1 MKHKDGLDIAALLLL
16 LLVAIAAMV
25 VPVALTQPALLAVP
39 AVLVLVA
46 LCVVLY
52 QRRRLRAFLARQLCS
67 TDFENSRIQYSL
79 ANLPIPTVL
88 VNDGRILWYN
98 QYFRQDV
105 LNDYDAV
112 TRPVNRVLPEL
123 DLAVCSR
130 PHGQD
135 LKVGERFTAYAG
147 SAKGSRGASLVYLI
161 NDTLYKETLDEYNES
176 RPACLIIV
184 IDSYDEL
191 FDDMK
196 DSEQAKELEAINSL
210 LEKYIGR
217 STGFLRKVTNSRYI
231 AVVEER
237 DVRWMLAERFDI
249 LDKVRAL
256 HPGGLTTLSIGVGH
270 GGKTLQECHQM
281 ARESIDIALGRG
293 GDQAA
298 VKTVDGFEFYGGI
311 SHGVEKRSHVRSRII
326 ANALCDLIKRSDSV
340 IIMGHRMSDLDAVGS
355 AIGVLRICKMC
366 DVPAVIAINSEAT
379 LAGPLLKTFLDAGEG
394 HDFIAPDQTLDVI
407 TPNTLLIVVDTY
419 QKRLLESQQIYEKCK
434 RVVVIDHHRMA
445 VGHIDNPTLIYHEP
459 YASSASELVCEL
471 LQFMPKENNI
481 TPLEAQA
488 LLAGIM
494 LDTRSFALHVGVR
507 TFEAAAWL
515 RSRGAQTADTKLLF
529 NTSKEEYEARAHI
542 VEAAYIYKGCA
553 IALSDELEAG
563 MNVVLPM
570 AANDLLTINGVDA
583 SFVAVAKNDG
593 VNISARSMGA
603 LNVQV
608 ILEPLGG
615 GGHLM
620 MAGAQLQN
628 CTLQDAEHRIREQ
641 IDLYRAAQKENT
653 GRETLMKIIL
663 KQDVK
668 TIGKKDEIHEVSDGY
683 ARNFLFPRN
692 LAAPADAAALNQAR
706 TKSEAKAHHEA
717 EARGAAEEL
726 AAKIKGQVVT
736 AKVKGGASG
745 KLYGKVTGKEV
756 AELLTALT
764 GTEIDKKK
772 VELPSAI
779 KEFGSYD
786 ASVRLY
792 AGVVAPFKL
801 KVEEL

>member
-1 MKHKDGLDIAALLLL
+1 MKQKQGLDLAAVILLLL
-16 LLVAIAAMV
+16 IACAALA
-25 VPVALTQPALLAVP
+25 VPVALLSPKWLIAP
-39 AVLVLVA
+39 AVLVVA
-46 LCVVLY
+46 ALGVLWY
-52 QRRRLRAFLARQLCS
+52 QRRRLRTFVAKNLCS

-79 ANLPIPTVL
+79 TGLPIPTML
-88 VNDGRILWYN
+88 IADGRVLWYN
-98 QYFRQDV
+98 TIFREKV
-105 LNDYDAV
+105 LNGTDAV
-112 TRPVNRVLPEL
+112 TRPIDRLFPEL

-135 LKVGERFTAYAG
+135 LTVGNKRFTAYAG
-147 SAKGSRGASLVYLI
+147 AAKGSRGANIVYLVD
-161 NDTLYKETLDEYNES
+161 DTVYKQTLEEYTAS

-210 LEKYIGR
+210 LEAYIAK
-217 STGFLRKVTNSRYI
+217 STGFLRKISNSRYI

-237 DVRWMLAERFDI
+237 DIHWLLQERFEI
-249 LDKVRAL
+249 LDQVRAL
-256 HPGGLTTLSIGVGH
+256 HPGGFTTLSIGVGH

-326 ANALCDLIKRSDSV
+326 ANALCDLIKKSDSV
-340 IIMGHRMSDLDAVGS
+340 IIMGHRMSDLDAIGS
-355 AIGVLRICKMC
+355 AIGVLRICKIC
-366 DVPAVIAINSEAT
+366 GVPAVIAVNSDAT
-379 LAGPLLKTFLDAGEG
+379 LAGPLLKTFIDAGEG
-394 HDFIAPDQTLDVI
+394 HNFIPPDQTLDVI
-407 TPNTLLIVVDTY
+407 TPRTLLIVVDTY
-419 QKRLLESQQIYEKCK
+419 QKRLLESQKIYEKCK
-434 RVVVIDHHRMA
+434 RVIVIDHHRMA
-445 VGHIDNPTLIYHEP
+445 VGHIDNPLLLYHEP

-471 LQFMPKENNI
+471 LQFLPKEDNI
-481 TPLEAQA
+481 TALEAQA
-488 LLAGIM
+488 LLAGII

-542 VEAAYIYKGCA
+542 VESAYIYKGCA
-553 IALSDELEAG
+553 IALSEELDAG

-583 SFVAVAKNDG
+583 SFVAVAKNGG

-620 MAGAQLQN
+620 MAGAQLHD
-628 CTLQDAEHRIREQ
+628 CTLQDAETRIREQ
-641 IDLYRAAQKENT
+641 IDIYRAAQ
-653 GRETLMKIIL
+653 
-663 KQDVK
+663 
-668 TIGKKDEIHEVSDGY
+668 
-683 ARNFLFPRN
+683 
-692 LAAPADAAALNQAR
+692 AAQQDAAR
-706 TKSEAKAHHEA
+706 
-717 EARGAAEEL
+717 
-726 AAKIKGQVVT
+726 
-736 AKVKGGASG
+736 
-745 KLYGKVTGKEV
+745 
-756 AELLTALT
+756 
-764 GTEIDKKK
+764 
-772 VELPSAI
+772 
-779 KEFGSYD
+779 
-786 ASVRLY
+786 
-792 AGVVAPFKL
+792 
-801 KVEEL
+801 

>member
-1 MKHKDGLDIAALLLL
+1 MKQKQGLDLAAVILLLL
-16 LLVAIAAMV
+16 IACAV
-25 VPVALTQPALLAVP
+25 LAVPVALLSPKWLIAP
-39 AVLVLVA
+39 AVLVVLA
-46 LCVVLY
+46 LGIVWY
-52 QRRRLRAFLARQLCS
+52 QRRRLRAFVAKNLCS

-79 ANLPIPTVL
+79 AGLPIPTMLIADDRV
-88 VNDGRILWYN
+88 VWYN
-98 QYFRQDV
+98 TIFREEV
-105 LNDYDAV
+105 LNGTDAV
-112 TRPVNRVLPEL
+112 TRPVDRLFPEL

-135 LKVGERFTAYAG
+135 LTVGDKRFTAYAG
-147 SAKGSRGASLVYLI
+147 SAKGSRGTSLVYLVD
-161 NDTLYKETLDEYNES
+161 DTVYKQTLEEYTAS

-210 LEKYIGR
+210 LEAYIGR
-217 STGFLRKVTNSRYI
+217 STGFLRKISNSRYI

-237 DVRWMLAERFDI
+237 DIHWMLQERFEI
-249 LDKVRAL
+249 LDQVRAL
-256 HPGGLTTLSIGVGH
+256 HPGGFTTLSIGVGH
-270 GGKTLQECHQM
+270 GGKSLQECHQM

-326 ANALCDLIKRSDSV
+326 ANALRDLIRKSDSV

-355 AIGVLRICKMC
+355 AIGVLRICKIC
-366 DVPAVIAINSEAT
+366 GVPAVIAVNSDAT
-379 LAGPLLKTFLDAGEG
+379 LAGPLLKTFIDAGEG
-394 HDFIAPDQTLDVI
+394 HNFIMPDQTLDVI
-407 TPNTLLIVVDTY
+407 TPLTLLIVVDTY
-419 QKRLLESQQIYEKCK
+419 QKRLLESQKIYEKCK
-434 RVVVIDHHRMA
+434 RVIVIDHHRMA
-445 VGHIDNPTLIYHEP
+445 VGHIDNPLLLYHEP

-471 LQFMPKENNI
+471 LQFLPKEDNI
-481 TPLEAQA
+481 TALEAQA

-542 VEAAYIYKGCA
+542 VESAYIYKGCA
-553 IALSDELEAG
+553 IALSGELDAG

-583 SFVAVAKNDG
+583 SFVAVAKNGD

-620 MAGAQLQN
+620 MAGAQLHD
-628 CTLQDAEHRIREQ
+628 CTLQDAETRIREQ
-641 IDLYRAAQKENT
+641 IDIYRAAQ
-653 GRETLMKIIL
+653 
-663 KQDVK
+663 
-668 TIGKKDEIHEVSDGY
+668 
-683 ARNFLFPRN
+683 
-692 LAAPADAAALNQAR
+692 AAQQ
-706 TKSEAKAHHEA
+706 
-717 EARGAAEEL
+717 GAA
-726 AAKIKGQVVT
+726 
-736 AKVKGGASG
+736 
-745 KLYGKVTGKEV
+745 
-756 AELLTALT
+756 
-764 GTEIDKKK
+764 
-772 VELPSAI
+772 
-779 KEFGSYD
+779 
-786 ASVRLY
+786 R
-792 AGVVAPFKL
+792 
-801 KVEEL
+801 

>member
-1 MKHKDGLDIAALLLL
+1 MKQKQGLDLAAVILLLL
-16 LLVAIAAMV
+16 IACAALA
-25 VPVALTQPALLAVP
+25 VPVALLSPKWLIAP
-39 AVLVLVA
+39 AVLVVA
-46 LCVVLY
+46 ALGVLWY
-52 QRRRLRAFLARQLCS
+52 QRRRLRTFVAKNLCS

-79 ANLPIPTVL
+79 TGLPIPTML
-88 VNDGRILWYN
+88 IADGRVLWYN
-98 QYFRQDV
+98 TIFREEV
-105 LNDYDAV
+105 LNGTDAV
-112 TRPVNRVLPEL
+112 TRPIDRLFPEL

-135 LKVGERFTAYAG
+135 LTIGNKRFTAYAG
-147 SAKGSRGASLVYLI
+147 AAKGSRGANIVYLVD
-161 NDTLYKETLDEYNES
+161 DTVYKQTLEEYTAS

-210 LEKYIGR
+210 LEAYIAK
-217 STGFLRKVTNSRYI
+217 STGFLRKISNSRYI

-237 DVRWMLAERFDI
+237 DIHWMLQERFEI
-249 LDKVRAL
+249 LDQVRAL
-256 HPGGLTTLSIGVGH
+256 HPGGFTTLSIGVGH

-326 ANALCDLIKRSDSV
+326 ANALCDLIKKSDSV
-340 IIMGHRMSDLDAVGS
+340 IIMGHRMSDLDAIGS
-355 AIGVLRICKMC
+355 AIGALRICKIC
-366 DVPAVIAINSEAT
+366 GVPAVIAVNSDAT
-379 LAGPLLKTFLDAGEG
+379 LAGPLLKTFIDAGEG
-394 HDFIAPDQTLDVI
+394 HNFIPPDQTLDVI
-407 TPNTLLIVVDTY
+407 TPRTLLIVVDTY
-419 QKRLLESQQIYEKCK
+419 QKRLLESQKIYEKCK
-434 RVVVIDHHRMA
+434 RIVVIDHHRMA
-445 VGHIDNPTLIYHEP
+445 VGHIDNPLLLYHEP

-471 LQFMPKENNI
+471 LQFLPKEDNI
-481 TPLEAQA
+481 TALEAQA

-542 VEAAYIYKGCA
+542 VESAYIYKGCA
-553 IALSDELEAG
+553 IALSEELDAG

-583 SFVAVAKNDG
+583 SFVAVAKNGG

-620 MAGAQLQN
+620 MAGAQLHD
-628 CTLQDAEHRIREQ
+628 CTLQDAETRIREQ
-641 IDLYRAAQKENT
+641 IDIYRAAQ
-653 GRETLMKIIL
+653 
-663 KQDVK
+663 
-668 TIGKKDEIHEVSDGY
+668 
-683 ARNFLFPRN
+683 
-692 LAAPADAAALNQAR
+692 AAQQDAAR
-706 TKSEAKAHHEA
+706 
-717 EARGAAEEL
+717 
-726 AAKIKGQVVT
+726 
-736 AKVKGGASG
+736 
-745 KLYGKVTGKEV
+745 
-756 AELLTALT
+756 
-764 GTEIDKKK
+764 
-772 VELPSAI
+772 
-779 KEFGSYD
+779 
-786 ASVRLY
+786 
-792 AGVVAPFKL
+792 
-801 KVEEL
+801 

>member
-1 MKHKDGLDIAALLLL
+1 MKQKQGLDLAAVILLLL
-16 LLVAIAAMV
+16 IACAALA
-25 VPVALTQPALLAVP
+25 VPVALLSPKWLIAP
-39 AVLVLVA
+39 AVLVVA
-46 LCVVLY
+46 ALGVLWY
-52 QRRRLRAFLARQLCS
+52 QRRCLRTFVAKNLCS

-79 ANLPIPTVL
+79 TGLPIPTML
-88 VNDGRILWYN
+88 IADGRVLWYN
-98 QYFRQDV
+98 TIFREEV
-105 LNDYDAV
+105 LNGTDAV
-112 TRPVNRVLPEL
+112 TRPIDRLFPEL

-135 LKVGERFTAYAG
+135 LTVGNKRFTAYAG
-147 SAKGSRGASLVYLI
+147 AAKGSRGANIVYLVD
-161 NDTLYKETLDEYNES
+161 DTVYKQTLEEYTAS

-210 LEKYIGR
+210 LEAYIAK
-217 STGFLRKVTNSRYI
+217 STGFLRKISNSRYI

-237 DVRWMLAERFDI
+237 DIHWMLQERFEI
-249 LDKVRAL
+249 LDQVRAL
-256 HPGGLTTLSIGVGH
+256 HPGGFTTLSIGVGH

-326 ANALCDLIKRSDSV
+326 ANALCDLIKKSDSV
-340 IIMGHRMSDLDAVGS
+340 IIMGHRMSDLDAIGS
-355 AIGVLRICKMC
+355 AIGVLRICKIC
-366 DVPAVIAINSEAT
+366 GVPAVIAVNSDAT
-379 LAGPLLKTFLDAGEG
+379 LAGPLLKTFIDAGEG
-394 HDFIAPDQTLDVI
+394 HNFIPPDQTLDVI
-407 TPNTLLIVVDTY
+407 TPRTLLIVVDTY
-419 QKRLLESQQIYEKCK
+419 QKRLLESQKIYEKCK

-445 VGHIDNPTLIYHEP
+445 VGHIDNPLLLYHEP

-471 LQFMPKENNI
+471 LQFLPKEDNI
-481 TPLEAQA
+481 TALEAQA

-542 VEAAYIYKGCA
+542 VESAYIYKGCA
-553 IALSDELEAG
+553 IALSEELDAG

-583 SFVAVAKNDG
+583 SFVAVAKNGG

-620 MAGAQLQN
+620 MAGAQLHD
-628 CTLQDAEHRIREQ
+628 CTLQDAETRIREQ
-641 IDLYRAAQKENT
+641 IDIYRAAQ
-653 GRETLMKIIL
+653 
-663 KQDVK
+663 
-668 TIGKKDEIHEVSDGY
+668 
-683 ARNFLFPRN
+683 
-692 LAAPADAAALNQAR
+692 AAQQDAAR
-706 TKSEAKAHHEA
+706 
-717 EARGAAEEL
+717 
-726 AAKIKGQVVT
+726 
-736 AKVKGGASG
+736 
-745 KLYGKVTGKEV
+745 
-756 AELLTALT
+756 
-764 GTEIDKKK
+764 
-772 VELPSAI
+772 
-779 KEFGSYD
+779 
-786 ASVRLY
+786 
-792 AGVVAPFKL
+792 
-801 KVEEL
+801 

>member
-1 MKHKDGLDIAALLLL
+1 MKQKQGLDLAAVILLLL
-16 LLVAIAAMV
+16 IACAALA
-25 VPVALTQPALLAVP
+25 VPVALLSPKWLIAP
-39 AVLVLVA
+39 AVLVVA
-46 LCVVLY
+46 ALGVLWY
-52 QRRRLRAFLARQLCS
+52 QRRCLRTFVAKNLCS

-79 ANLPIPTVL
+79 TGLPIPTML
-88 VNDGRILWYN
+88 IADGRVLWYN
-98 QYFRQDV
+98 TIFREEV
-105 LNDYDAV
+105 LNGTDAV
-112 TRPVNRVLPEL
+112 TRPIDRLFPEL

-135 LKVGERFTAYAG
+135 LTVGNKRFTAYAG
-147 SAKGSRGASLVYLI
+147 AAKGSRGANIVYLVD
-161 NDTLYKETLDEYNES
+161 DTVYKQTLEEYTAS

-210 LEKYIGR
+210 LEAYIGK
-217 STGFLRKVTNSRYI
+217 STGFLRKISNSRYI

-237 DVRWMLAERFDI
+237 DIHWMLQERFEI
-249 LDKVRAL
+249 LDQVRAL
-256 HPGGLTTLSIGVGH
+256 HPGGFTTLSIGVGH

-326 ANALCDLIKRSDSV
+326 ANALCDLIKKSDSV
-340 IIMGHRMSDLDAVGS
+340 IIMGHRMSDLDAIGS
-355 AIGVLRICKMC
+355 AIGVLRICKIC
-366 DVPAVIAINSEAT
+366 GVPAVIAVNSDAT
-379 LAGPLLKTFLDAGEG
+379 LAGPLLKTFIDAGEG
-394 HDFIAPDQTLDVI
+394 HNFILPDQTLDVI
-407 TPNTLLIVVDTY
+407 TPRTLLIVVDTY
-419 QKRLLESQQIYEKCK
+419 QKRLLESQKIYEKCK

-445 VGHIDNPTLIYHEP
+445 VGHIDNPLLLYHEP

-471 LQFMPKENNI
+471 LQFLPKEDNI
-481 TPLEAQA
+481 TALEAQA

-542 VEAAYIYKGCA
+542 VESAYIYKGCA
-553 IALSDELEAG
+553 IALSEELDAG

-583 SFVAVAKNDG
+583 SFVAVAKNGG

-620 MAGAQLQN
+620 MAGAQLHD
-628 CTLQDAEHRIREQ
+628 CTLQDAETRIREQ
-641 IDLYRAAQKENT
+641 IDIYRAAQ
-653 GRETLMKIIL
+653 
-663 KQDVK
+663 
-668 TIGKKDEIHEVSDGY
+668 
-683 ARNFLFPRN
+683 
-692 LAAPADAAALNQAR
+692 AAQQDAAR
-706 TKSEAKAHHEA
+706 
-717 EARGAAEEL
+717 
-726 AAKIKGQVVT
+726 
-736 AKVKGGASG
+736 
-745 KLYGKVTGKEV
+745 
-756 AELLTALT
+756 
-764 GTEIDKKK
+764 
-772 VELPSAI
+772 
-779 KEFGSYD
+779 
-786 ASVRLY
+786 
-792 AGVVAPFKL
+792 
-801 KVEEL
+801 

>member
-1 MKHKDGLDIAALLLL
+1 MKQKQGLDLAAVILLLL
-16 LLVAIAAMV
+16 IACAALA
-25 VPVALTQPALLAVP
+25 VPVALLSPKWLIAP
-39 AVLVLVA
+39 AVLVVA
-46 LCVVLY
+46 ALGVLWY
-52 QRRRLRAFLARQLCS
+52 QRRRLRTFVAKNLCS

-79 ANLPIPTVL
+79 TGLPIPTML
-88 VNDGRILWYN
+88 IADGRVLWYN
-98 QYFRQDV
+98 TIFREEV
-105 LNDYDAV
+105 LNGTDAV
-112 TRPVNRVLPEL
+112 TRPIDRLFPEL

-135 LKVGERFTAYAG
+135 LTVGNKRFTAYAG
-147 SAKGSRGASLVYLI
+147 AAKGSRGANIVYLVD
-161 NDTLYKETLDEYNES
+161 DTVYKQTLEEYTAS

-210 LEKYIGR
+210 LEAYIGK
-217 STGFLRKVTNSRYI
+217 STGFLRKISNSRYI

-237 DVRWMLAERFDI
+237 DIHWMLQERFEI
-249 LDKVRAL
+249 LDQVRAL
-256 HPGGLTTLSIGVGH
+256 HPGGFTTLSIGVGH

-326 ANALCDLIKRSDSV
+326 ANALCDLIKKSDSV
-340 IIMGHRMSDLDAVGS
+340 IIMGHRMSDLDAIGS
-355 AIGVLRICKMC
+355 AIGVLRICKIC
-366 DVPAVIAINSEAT
+366 GVPAVIAVNSDAT
-379 LAGPLLKTFLDAGEG
+379 LAGPLLKTFIDAGEG
-394 HDFIAPDQTLDVI
+394 HNFIPPDQTLDVI
-407 TPNTLLIVVDTY
+407 TPRTLLIVVDTY
-419 QKRLLESQQIYEKCK
+419 QKRLLESQKIYEKCK

-445 VGHIDNPTLIYHEP
+445 VGHIDNPLLLYHEP

-471 LQFMPKENNI
+471 LQFLPKEDNI
-481 TPLEAQA
+481 TALEAQA

-542 VEAAYIYKGCA
+542 VESAYIYKGCA
-553 IALSDELEAG
+553 IALSEELDAG

-583 SFVAVAKNDG
+583 SFVAVAKNGG

-620 MAGAQLQN
+620 MAGAQLHD
-628 CTLQDAEHRIREQ
+628 CALQDAETRIREQ
-641 IDLYRAAQKENT
+641 IDIYRAAQ
-653 GRETLMKIIL
+653 
-663 KQDVK
+663 
-668 TIGKKDEIHEVSDGY
+668 
-683 ARNFLFPRN
+683 
-692 LAAPADAAALNQAR
+692 AAQQDAAR
-706 TKSEAKAHHEA
+706 
-717 EARGAAEEL
+717 
-726 AAKIKGQVVT
+726 
-736 AKVKGGASG
+736 
-745 KLYGKVTGKEV
+745 
-756 AELLTALT
+756 
-764 GTEIDKKK
+764 
-772 VELPSAI
+772 
-779 KEFGSYD
+779 
-786 ASVRLY
+786 
-792 AGVVAPFKL
+792 
-801 KVEEL
+801 

>member
-1 MKHKDGLDIAALLLL
+1 MKQKQGLDLAAVILLLL
-16 LLVAIAAMV
+16 IACATLA
-25 VPVALTQPALLAVP
+25 VPVALLSPKWLIAP
-39 AVLVLVA
+39 AVLVVA
-46 LCVVLY
+46 ALGVLWY
-52 QRRRLRAFLARQLCS
+52 QRRRLRTFVAKNLCS

-79 ANLPIPTVL
+79 TGLPIPTML
-88 VNDGRILWYN
+88 IADGRVLWYN
-98 QYFRQDV
+98 TIFREEV
-105 LNDYDAV
+105 LNGTDAV
-112 TRPVNRVLPEL
+112 TRPIDRLFPEL

-135 LKVGERFTAYAG
+135 LTVGNKRFTAYAG
-147 SAKGSRGASLVYLI
+147 AAKGSRGANIVYLVD
-161 NDTLYKETLDEYNES
+161 DTVYKQTLEEYTAS

-210 LEKYIGR
+210 LEAYIAK
-217 STGFLRKVTNSRYI
+217 STGFLRKISNSRYI

-237 DVRWMLAERFDI
+237 DIHWMLQERFEI
-249 LDKVRAL
+249 LDQVRAL
-256 HPGGLTTLSIGVGH
+256 HPGGFTTLSIGVGH

-326 ANALCDLIKRSDSV
+326 ANALCDLIKKSDSV
-340 IIMGHRMSDLDAVGS
+340 IIMGHRMSDLDAIGS
-355 AIGVLRICKMC
+355 AIGVLRICKIC
-366 DVPAVIAINSEAT
+366 GVPAVIAVNSDAT
-379 LAGPLLKTFLDAGEG
+379 LAGPLLKTFIDAGEG
-394 HDFIAPDQTLDVI
+394 HNFIPPDQTLDVI
-407 TPNTLLIVVDTY
+407 TPRTLLIVVDTY

-434 RVVVIDHHRMA
+434 HVVVIDHHRMA
-445 VGHIDNPTLIYHEP
+445 VGHIDNPTLICHEP

-628 CTLQDAEHRIREQ
+628 CTLQDAERRIREQ

-653 GRETLMKIIL
+653 
-663 KQDVK
+663 
-668 TIGKKDEIHEVSDGY
+668 
-683 ARNFLFPRN
+683 AR
-692 LAAPADAAALNQAR
+692 
-706 TKSEAKAHHEA
+706 
-717 EARGAAEEL
+717 
-726 AAKIKGQVVT
+726 
-736 AKVKGGASG
+736 
-745 KLYGKVTGKEV
+745 
-756 AELLTALT
+756 
-764 GTEIDKKK
+764 
-772 VELPSAI
+772 
-779 KEFGSYD
+779 
-786 ASVRLY
+786 
-792 AGVVAPFKL
+792 
-801 KVEEL
+801 

>member
-1 MKHKDGLDIAALLLL
+1 MKQKQGLDLAAVILLLL
-16 LLVAIAAMV
+16 IACAALA
-25 VPVALTQPALLAVP
+25 VPVALLSPKWLIAP
-39 AVLVLVA
+39 AVLVVA
-46 LCVVLY
+46 ALGVLWY
-52 QRRRLRAFLARQLCS
+52 QRRRLRTFVAKNLCS

-79 ANLPIPTVL
+79 TGLPIPTML
-88 VNDGRILWYN
+88 IADGRVLWYN
-98 QYFRQDV
+98 TIFREEV
-105 LNDYDAV
+105 LNGTDAV
-112 TRPVNRVLPEL
+112 TRPIDRLFPEL

-135 LKVGERFTAYAG
+135 LTVGNKRFTAYAG
-147 SAKGSRGASLVYLI
+147 AAKGSRGANIVYLVD
-161 NDTLYKETLDEYNES
+161 DTVYKQTLEEYTAS

-210 LEKYIGR
+210 LEAYIAK
-217 STGFLRKVTNSRYI
+217 STGFLRKISNSRYI

-237 DVRWMLAERFDI
+237 DIHWMLQERFEI
-249 LDKVRAL
+249 LDQVRAL
-256 HPGGLTTLSIGVGH
+256 HPGGFTTLSIGVGH

-326 ANALCDLIKRSDSV
+326 ANALCDLIKKSDSV
-340 IIMGHRMSDLDAVGS
+340 IIMGHRMSDLDAIGS
-355 AIGVLRICKMC
+355 AIGVLRICKIC
-366 DVPAVIAINSEAT
+366 GVPAVIAVNSDAT
-379 LAGPLLKTFLDAGEG
+379 LAGPLLKTFIDAGEG
-394 HDFIAPDQTLDVI
+394 HNFIPPDQTLDVI
-407 TPNTLLIVVDTY
+407 TPRTLLIVVDTY
-419 QKRLLESQQIYEKCK
+419 QKRLLGSQKIYEKCK

-445 VGHIDNPTLIYHEP
+445 VGHIDNPLLLYHEP

-471 LQFMPKENNI
+471 LQFLPKEDNI
-481 TPLEAQA
+481 TALEAQA

-542 VEAAYIYKGCA
+542 VESAYIYKGCA
-553 IALSDELEAG
+553 IALSEELDAG

-583 SFVAVAKNDG
+583 SFVAVAKNGG

-620 MAGAQLQN
+620 MAGAQLHD
-628 CTLQDAEHRIREQ
+628 CTLQDAETRIREQ
-641 IDLYRAAQKENT
+641 IDIYRAAQ
-653 GRETLMKIIL
+653 
-663 KQDVK
+663 
-668 TIGKKDEIHEVSDGY
+668 
-683 ARNFLFPRN
+683 
-692 LAAPADAAALNQAR
+692 AAQQDAAR
-706 TKSEAKAHHEA
+706 
-717 EARGAAEEL
+717 
-726 AAKIKGQVVT
+726 
-736 AKVKGGASG
+736 
-745 KLYGKVTGKEV
+745 
-756 AELLTALT
+756 
-764 GTEIDKKK
+764 
-772 VELPSAI
+772 
-779 KEFGSYD
+779 
-786 ASVRLY
+786 
-792 AGVVAPFKL
+792 
-801 KVEEL
+801 

>member
-1 MKHKDGLDIAALLLL
+1 MKQKQGLDLAAVILLLL
-16 LLVAIAAMV
+16 IACAALA
-25 VPVALTQPALLAVP
+25 VPVALLSPKWLIAP
-39 AVLVLVA
+39 AVLVVA
-46 LCVVLY
+46 ALGVLWY
-52 QRRRLRAFLARQLCS
+52 QRRRLRTFVAKNLCS

-79 ANLPIPTVL
+79 TGLPIPTML
-88 VNDGRILWYN
+88 IADGRVLWYN
-98 QYFRQDV
+98 TIFREKV
-105 LNDYDAV
+105 LNGTDAV
-112 TRPVNRVLPEL
+112 TRPIDRLFPEL

-135 LKVGERFTAYAG
+135 LTVGNKRFTAYAG
-147 SAKGSRGASLVYLI
+147 AAKGSRGANIVYLVD
-161 NDTLYKETLDEYNES
+161 DTVYKQTLEEYTAS

-210 LEKYIGR
+210 LEAYIAK
-217 STGFLRKVTNSRYI
+217 STGFLRKISNSRYI

-237 DVRWMLAERFDI
+237 DIHWMLQERFEI
-249 LDKVRAL
+249 LDQVRAL
-256 HPGGLTTLSIGVGH
+256 HPGGFTTLSIGVGH

-326 ANALCDLIKRSDSV
+326 ANALCDLIKKSDSV
-340 IIMGHRMSDLDAVGS
+340 IIMGHRMSDLDAIGS
-355 AIGVLRICKMC
+355 AIGALRICKIC
-366 DVPAVIAINSEAT
+366 GVPAVIAVNSDAT
-379 LAGPLLKTFLDAGEG
+379 LAGPLLKTFIDAGEG
-394 HDFIAPDQTLDVI
+394 HNFIPPDQTLDVI
-407 TPNTLLIVVDTY
+407 TPRTLLIVVDTY
-419 QKRLLESQQIYEKCK
+419 QKRLLESQKIYEKCK

-445 VGHIDNPTLIYHEP
+445 VGHIDNPLLLYHEP

-471 LQFMPKENNI
+471 LQFLPKEDNI
-481 TPLEAQA
+481 TALEAQA

-542 VEAAYIYKGCA
+542 VESAYIYKGCA
-553 IALSDELEAG
+553 IALSEELDAG

-583 SFVAVAKNDG
+583 SFVAVAKNGG

-620 MAGAQLQN
+620 MAGAQLHD
-628 CTLQDAEHRIREQ
+628 CTLQDAETRIREQ
-641 IDLYRAAQKENT
+641 IDIYRAAQ
-653 GRETLMKIIL
+653 
-663 KQDVK
+663 
-668 TIGKKDEIHEVSDGY
+668 
-683 ARNFLFPRN
+683 
-692 LAAPADAAALNQAR
+692 AAQQDAAR
-706 TKSEAKAHHEA
+706 
-717 EARGAAEEL
+717 
-726 AAKIKGQVVT
+726 
-736 AKVKGGASG
+736 
-745 KLYGKVTGKEV
+745 
-756 AELLTALT
+756 
-764 GTEIDKKK
+764 
-772 VELPSAI
+772 
-779 KEFGSYD
+779 
-786 ASVRLY
+786 
-792 AGVVAPFKL
+792 
-801 KVEEL
+801 

>member
-1 MKHKDGLDIAALLLL
+1 MKQKQGLDLAAVILLLL
-16 LLVAIAAMV
+16 IACAALA
-25 VPVALTQPALLAVP
+25 VPVALLSPKWLIAP
-39 AVLVLVA
+39 AVLVVA
-46 LCVVLY
+46 ALGVLWY
-52 QRRRLRAFLARQLCS
+52 QRRRLRTFVAKNLCS

-79 ANLPIPTVL
+79 TGLPIPTML
-88 VNDGRILWYN
+88 IADGRVLWYN
-98 QYFRQDV
+98 TIFREEV
-105 LNDYDAV
+105 LNGTDAV
-112 TRPVNRVLPEL
+112 TRPIDRLFPEL

-135 LKVGERFTAYAG
+135 LSVGNKRFTAYAG
-147 SAKGSRGASLVYLI
+147 AAKGSRGTNIVYLVD
-161 NDTLYKETLDEYNES
+161 DTVYKQTLEEYTAS

-210 LEKYIGR
+210 LEAYIAK
-217 STGFLRKVTNSRYI
+217 STGFLRKISNSRYI

-237 DVRWMLAERFDI
+237 DIHWMLQERFEI
-249 LDKVRAL
+249 LDQVRAL
-256 HPGGLTTLSIGVGH
+256 HPGGFTTLSIGVGH

-326 ANALCDLIKRSDSV
+326 ANALCDLIKKSDSV
-340 IIMGHRMSDLDAVGS
+340 IIMGHRMSDLDAIGS
-355 AIGVLRICKMC
+355 AIGVLRICKIC
-366 DVPAVIAINSEAT
+366 GVPAAIAVNSDAT
-379 LAGPLLKTFLDAGEG
+379 LAGPLLKTFIDAGEG
-394 HDFIAPDQTLDVI
+394 HNFILPDQTLDVI
-407 TPNTLLIVVDTY
+407 TPRTLLIVVDTY
-419 QKRLLESQQIYEKCK
+419 QKRLLESQKIYEKCK

-445 VGHIDNPTLIYHEP
+445 VGHIDNPLLLYHEP

-471 LQFMPKENNI
+471 LQFLPKEDNI
-481 TPLEAQA
+481 TALEAQA

-515 RSRGAQTADTKLLF
+515 RCRGAQTADTKLLF

-542 VEAAYIYKGCA
+542 VESAYIYKGCA
-553 IALSDELEAG
+553 IALSEELDAG

-583 SFVAVAKNDG
+583 SFVAVAKNGG

-620 MAGAQLQN
+620 MAGAQLHD
-628 CTLQDAEHRIREQ
+628 CTLQDAETRIREQ
-641 IDLYRAAQKENT
+641 IDIYRAAQ
-653 GRETLMKIIL
+653 
-663 KQDVK
+663 
-668 TIGKKDEIHEVSDGY
+668 
-683 ARNFLFPRN
+683 
-692 LAAPADAAALNQAR
+692 AAQQDAAR
-706 TKSEAKAHHEA
+706 
-717 EARGAAEEL
+717 
-726 AAKIKGQVVT
+726 
-736 AKVKGGASG
+736 
-745 KLYGKVTGKEV
+745 
-756 AELLTALT
+756 
-764 GTEIDKKK
+764 
-772 VELPSAI
+772 
-779 KEFGSYD
+779 
-786 ASVRLY
+786 
-792 AGVVAPFKL
+792 
-801 KVEEL
+801 

>member
-1 MKHKDGLDIAALLLL
+1 MKQKQGLDLAAVILLLL
-16 LLVAIAAMV
+16 IACAALA
-25 VPVALTQPALLAVP
+25 VPVALLSPKWLIAP
-39 AVLVLVA
+39 AVLVVA
-46 LCVVLY
+46 ALGVLWY
-52 QRRRLRAFLARQLCS
+52 QRRRLRTFVAKNLCS

-79 ANLPIPTVL
+79 TGLPIPTML
-88 VNDGRILWYN
+88 IADGRVLWYN
-98 QYFRQDV
+98 TIFREEV
-105 LNDYDAV
+105 LNGTDAV
-112 TRPVNRVLPEL
+112 TRPIDRLFPEL

-135 LKVGERFTAYAG
+135 LTVGDKRFTAYAG
-147 SAKGSRGASLVYLI
+147 AAKGSRGANIVYLVD
-161 NDTLYKETLDEYNES
+161 DTVYKQTLEEYTAS

-210 LEKYIGR
+210 LEAYIAK
-217 STGFLRKVTNSRYI
+217 STGFLRKISNSRYI

-237 DVRWMLAERFDI
+237 DIHWMLQERFEI
-249 LDKVRAL
+249 LDQVRAL
-256 HPGGLTTLSIGVGH
+256 HPGGFTTLSIGVGH

-326 ANALCDLIKRSDSV
+326 ANALCDLIKKSDSV
-340 IIMGHRMSDLDAVGS
+340 IIMGHRMSDLDAIGS
-355 AIGVLRICKMC
+355 AIGVLRICKIC
-366 DVPAVIAINSEAT
+366 GVPAVIAVNSDAT
-379 LAGPLLKTFLDAGEG
+379 LAGSLLKTFIDAGEG
-394 HDFIAPDQTLDVI
+394 HNFIMPDQTLDVI
-407 TPNTLLIVVDTY
+407 TPRTLLIVVDTY
-419 QKRLLESQQIYEKCK
+419 QKRLLESQKIYEKCK
-434 RVVVIDHHRMA
+434 RVIVIDHHRMA
-445 VGHIDNPTLIYHEP
+445 VGHIDNPLLLYHEP

-471 LQFMPKENNI
+471 LQFLPKEDNI
-481 TPLEAQA
+481 TALEAQA

-542 VEAAYIYKGCA
+542 VESAYIYKGCA
-553 IALSDELEAG
+553 IALSGELDAG

-583 SFVAVAKNDG
+583 SFVAVAKNGG

-620 MAGAQLQN
+620 MAGAQLHD
-628 CTLQDAEHRIREQ
+628 CTLQDAETRIREQ
-641 IDLYRAAQKENT
+641 IDIYRAAQ
-653 GRETLMKIIL
+653 
-663 KQDVK
+663 
-668 TIGKKDEIHEVSDGY
+668 
-683 ARNFLFPRN
+683 
-692 LAAPADAAALNQAR
+692 AAQQ
-706 TKSEAKAHHEA
+706 
-717 EARGAAEEL
+717 GA
-726 AAKIKGQVVT
+726 
-736 AKVKGGASG
+736 
-745 KLYGKVTGKEV
+745 
-756 AELLTALT
+756 
-764 GTEIDKKK
+764 
-772 VELPSAI
+772 
-779 KEFGSYD
+779 
-786 ASVRLY
+786 VR
-792 AGVVAPFKL
+792 
-801 KVEEL
+801 

>member
-1 MKHKDGLDIAALLLL
+1 MKHKDGLDAAAILLL
-16 LLVAIAAMV
+16 LLVALVAMI
-25 VPVALTQPALLAVP
+25 VPVALVSPQWLIAPLIV
-39 AVLVLVA
+39 VVIA
-46 LCVVLY
+46 LCVLWY
-52 QRRRLRAFLARQLCS
+52 MRRKLRYYVAAQLCS
-67 TDFENSRIQYSL
+67 TDFDNSRIQYSL
-79 ANLPIPTVL
+79 AGLPIPTML
-88 VNDGRILWYN
+88 VADGRILWYN
-98 QYFRQDV
+98 AVFREKVLDGSDV
-105 LNDYDAV
+105 V
-112 TRPVNRVLPEL
+112 TRPVERVFPEL
-123 DLAVCSR
+123 NLAVCSR

-135 LKVGERFTAYAG
+135 LTVGERRFTAYAG
-147 SAKGSRGASLVYLI
+147 AAKGSRGASIVYLVD
-161 NDTLYKETLDEYNES
+161 DTFYKNTLEEYTES

-210 LEKYIGR
+210 LEQYIAR
-217 STGFLRKVTNSRYI
+217 STGFLRRVSNSRYI

-237 DVRWMLAERFDI
+237 DVRWMLEERFDI
-249 LDKVRAL
+249 LDQVRAL

-326 ANALCDLIKRSDSV
+326 SNALCDLIKKSDSV
-340 IIMGHRMSDLDAVGS
+340 IVMGHRMSDLDAVGS
-355 AIGVLRICKMC
+355 AIGALRICKMC
-366 DVPAVIAINSEAT
+366 GVPAVIAINSDAT
-379 LAGPLLKTFLDAGEG
+379 LAGPLLKVFLDAGCG
-394 HDFIAPDQTLDVI
+394 RDFIAPDQTLDVI

-419 QKRLLESQQIYEKCK
+419 QKRLLESQKIFEKCK

-445 VGHIDNPTLIYHEP
+445 VGHIDRPLLLYHEP

-471 LQFMPKENNI
+471 LQFLPKEGNI

-515 RSRGAQTADTKLLF
+515 RSRGAQTAETKLLF

-542 VEAAYIYKGCA
+542 VESAYIYKGCA
-553 IALSDELEAG
+553 IALSEELEAG

-583 SFVAVAKNDG
+583 SFVAVAKNGG

-620 MAGAQLQN
+620 MAGAQLQD
-628 CTLQDAEHRIREQ
+628 CTLQEAERKIREQ
-641 IDLYRAAQKENT
+641 IDIYRASQVS
-653 GRETLMKIIL
+653 ET
-663 KQDVK
+663 
-668 TIGKKDEIHEVSDGY
+668 
-683 ARNFLFPRN
+683 
-692 LAAPADAAALNQAR
+692 AA
-706 TKSEAKAHHEA
+706 
-717 EARGAAEEL
+717 
-726 AAKIKGQVVT
+726 
-736 AKVKGGASG
+736 
-745 KLYGKVTGKEV
+745 
-756 AELLTALT
+756 
-764 GTEIDKKK
+764 
-772 VELPSAI
+772 
-779 KEFGSYD
+779 
-786 ASVRLY
+786 VR
-792 AGVVAPFKL
+792 
-801 KVEEL
+801 

>member
-1 MKHKDGLDIAALLLL
+1 MKQKQGLDLAAVILLLL
-16 LLVAIAAMV
+16 IACAALA
-25 VPVALTQPALLAVP
+25 VPVALLSPKWLIAP
-39 AVLVLVA
+39 AVLIVAALGVLW
-46 LCVVLY
+46 Y
-52 QRRRLRAFLARQLCS
+52 QRRRLRTFVAKNLCS

-79 ANLPIPTVL
+79 TGLPIPTML
-88 VNDGRILWYN
+88 IADGRVLWYN
-98 QYFRQDV
+98 TIFREEV
-105 LNDYDAV
+105 LNGTDAV
-112 TRPVNRVLPEL
+112 TRPIDRLFPEL

-135 LKVGERFTAYAG
+135 LTVGNKRFTAYAG
-147 SAKGSRGASLVYLI
+147 AAKGSRGANIVYLVD
-161 NDTLYKETLDEYNES
+161 DTVYKQTLEEYTAS

-210 LEKYIGR
+210 LEAYIAK
-217 STGFLRKVTNSRYI
+217 STGFLRKISNSRYI

-237 DVRWMLAERFDI
+237 DIHWMLQERFEI
-249 LDKVRAL
+249 LDQVRAL
-256 HPGGLTTLSIGVGH
+256 HPGGFTTLSIGVGH

-326 ANALCDLIKRSDSV
+326 ANALCDLIKKSDSV
-340 IIMGHRMSDLDAVGS
+340 IIMGHRMSDLDAIGS
-355 AIGVLRICKMC
+355 AIGVLRICKIC
-366 DVPAVIAINSEAT
+366 GVPAVIAVNSDAT
-379 LAGPLLKTFLDAGEG
+379 LAGPLLKTFIDAGEG
-394 HDFIAPDQTLDVI
+394 HNFIPPDQTLDVI
-407 TPNTLLIVVDTY
+407 TPRTLLIVVDTY
-419 QKRLLESQQIYEKCK
+419 QKRLLESQKIYEKCK

-445 VGHIDNPTLIYHEP
+445 VGHIDNPLLLYHEP

-471 LQFMPKENNI
+471 LQFLPKEDNI
-481 TPLEAQA
+481 TALEAQA

-542 VEAAYIYKGCA
+542 VESAYIYKGCA
-553 IALSDELEAG
+553 IALSEELDAG

-583 SFVAVAKNDG
+583 SFVAVAKNGG

-620 MAGAQLQN
+620 MAGAQLHD
-628 CTLQDAEHRIREQ
+628 CALQDAETRIREQ
-641 IDLYRAAQKENT
+641 IDIYRAAQ
-653 GRETLMKIIL
+653 
-663 KQDVK
+663 
-668 TIGKKDEIHEVSDGY
+668 
-683 ARNFLFPRN
+683 
-692 LAAPADAAALNQAR
+692 AAQQDAAR
-706 TKSEAKAHHEA
+706 
-717 EARGAAEEL
+717 
-726 AAKIKGQVVT
+726 
-736 AKVKGGASG
+736 
-745 KLYGKVTGKEV
+745 
-756 AELLTALT
+756 
-764 GTEIDKKK
+764 
-772 VELPSAI
+772 
-779 KEFGSYD
+779 
-786 ASVRLY
+786 
-792 AGVVAPFKL
+792 
-801 KVEEL
+801 

>member
-1 MKHKDGLDIAALLLL
+1 MKQKQGLDLAAVILLLL
-16 LLVAIAAMV
+16 IACAALA
-25 VPVALTQPALLAVP
+25 VPVALLSPKWLIAP
-39 AVLVLVA
+39 AVLVVA
-46 LCVVLY
+46 ALGVLWY
-52 QRRRLRAFLARQLCS
+52 QRRRLRTFVAKNLCS

-79 ANLPIPTVL
+79 TGLPIPTML
-88 VNDGRILWYN
+88 IADGRVLWYN
-98 QYFRQDV
+98 TIFREEV
-105 LNDYDAV
+105 LNGTDAV
-112 TRPVNRVLPEL
+112 TRPIDRLFPEL

-135 LKVGERFTAYAG
+135 LTVGNKRFTAYAG
-147 SAKGSRGASLVYLI
+147 AAKGSRGANIVYLVD
-161 NDTLYKETLDEYNES
+161 DTVYKQTLEEYTAS

-210 LEKYIGR
+210 LEAYIAK
-217 STGFLRKVTNSRYI
+217 STGFLRKISNSRYI

-237 DVRWMLAERFDI
+237 DIHWMLQERFEI
-249 LDKVRAL
+249 LDQVRAL
-256 HPGGLTTLSIGVGH
+256 HPGGFTTLSIGVGH

-326 ANALCDLIKRSDSV
+326 ANALCDLIKKSDSV
-340 IIMGHRMSDLDAVGS
+340 IIMGHRMSDLDAIGS
-355 AIGVLRICKMC
+355 AIGVLRICKIC
-366 DVPAVIAINSEAT
+366 GVPAVIAVNSDAT
-379 LAGPLLKTFLDAGEG
+379 LAGPLLKTFIDAGEG
-394 HDFIAPDQTLDVI
+394 HNFIPPDQTLDVI
-407 TPNTLLIVVDTY
+407 TPRTLLIVVDTY
-419 QKRLLESQQIYEKCK
+419 QKRLLESQKIYEKCK

-445 VGHIDNPTLIYHEP
+445 VGHIDNPLLLYHEP

-471 LQFMPKENNI
+471 LQFLPKEDNI
-481 TPLEAQA
+481 TALEAQA

-542 VEAAYIYKGCA
+542 VESAYIYKGCA
-553 IALSDELEAG
+553 IALSEELDAG

-583 SFVAVAKNDG
+583 SFVAVAKNGG

-620 MAGAQLQN
+620 MAGAQLHD
-628 CTLQDAEHRIREQ
+628 CTLQDAETRIREQ
-641 IDLYRAAQKENT
+641 IDIYRAAQ
-653 GRETLMKIIL
+653 
-663 KQDVK
+663 
-668 TIGKKDEIHEVSDGY
+668 
-683 ARNFLFPRN
+683 
-692 LAAPADAAALNQAR
+692 AAQQDAAQ
-706 TKSEAKAHHEA
+706 
-717 EARGAAEEL
+717 
-726 AAKIKGQVVT
+726 
-736 AKVKGGASG
+736 
-745 KLYGKVTGKEV
+745 
-756 AELLTALT
+756 
-764 GTEIDKKK
+764 
-772 VELPSAI
+772 
-779 KEFGSYD
+779 
-786 ASVRLY
+786 
-792 AGVVAPFKL
+792 
-801 KVEEL
+801 

>member
-1 MKHKDGLDIAALLLL
+1 MKQKQGLDLAAVILLLL
-16 LLVAIAAMV
+16 IACAALA
-25 VPVALTQPALLAVP
+25 VPVALLSPKWLIAP
-39 AVLVLVA
+39 AVLVVA
-46 LCVVLY
+46 ALGVLWY
-52 QRRRLRAFLARQLCS
+52 QRRRLRTFVAKNLCS

-79 ANLPIPTVL
+79 TGLPIPTML
-88 VNDGRILWYN
+88 IADGRVLWYN
-98 QYFRQDV
+98 TIFREEV
-105 LNDYDAV
+105 LNGTDAV
-112 TRPVNRVLPEL
+112 TRPIDRLFPEL

-135 LKVGERFTAYAG
+135 LTVGNKRFTAYAG
-147 SAKGSRGASLVYLI
+147 AAKGSRGANIVYLVD
-161 NDTLYKETLDEYNES
+161 DTVYKQTLEEYTAS

-210 LEKYIGR
+210 LEAYIAK
-217 STGFLRKVTNSRYI
+217 STGFLRKISNSRYI

-237 DVRWMLAERFDI
+237 DIHWMLQERFEI
-249 LDKVRAL
+249 LDQVRAL
-256 HPGGLTTLSIGVGH
+256 HPGGFTTLSIGVGH

-326 ANALCDLIKRSDSV
+326 ANALCDLIKKSDSV
-340 IIMGHRMSDLDAVGS
+340 IIMGHRMSDLDAIGS
-355 AIGVLRICKMC
+355 AIGVLRVCKICG
-366 DVPAVIAINSEAT
+366 VPAVIAVNSDAT
-379 LAGPLLKTFLDAGEG
+379 LAGPLLKTFIDAGEG
-394 HDFIAPDQTLDVI
+394 HNFILPDQTLDVI
-407 TPNTLLIVVDTY
+407 TPRTLLIVVDTY
-419 QKRLLESQQIYEKCK
+419 QKRLLESQKIYEKCK

-445 VGHIDNPTLIYHEP
+445 VGHIDNPLLLYHEP

-471 LQFMPKENNI
+471 LQFLPKEDNI
-481 TPLEAQA
+481 TALEAQA

-542 VEAAYIYKGCA
+542 VESAYIYKGCA
-553 IALSDELEAG
+553 IALSEELDAG

-583 SFVAVAKNDG
+583 SFVAVAKNGG

-620 MAGAQLQN
+620 MAGAQLHD
-628 CTLQDAEHRIREQ
+628 CTLQDAETRIREQ
-641 IDLYRAAQKENT
+641 IDIYRAAQ
-653 GRETLMKIIL
+653 
-663 KQDVK
+663 
-668 TIGKKDEIHEVSDGY
+668 
-683 ARNFLFPRN
+683 
-692 LAAPADAAALNQAR
+692 AAQQDAAR
-706 TKSEAKAHHEA
+706 
-717 EARGAAEEL
+717 
-726 AAKIKGQVVT
+726 
-736 AKVKGGASG
+736 
-745 KLYGKVTGKEV
+745 
-756 AELLTALT
+756 
-764 GTEIDKKK
+764 
-772 VELPSAI
+772 
-779 KEFGSYD
+779 
-786 ASVRLY
+786 
-792 AGVVAPFKL
+792 
-801 KVEEL
+801 

>member
-1 MKHKDGLDIAALLLL
+1 MKQKQGLDLAAVILLLL
-16 LLVAIAAMV
+16 IACAALA
-25 VPVALTQPALLAVP
+25 VPVALLSPKWLIAP
-39 AVLVLVA
+39 AVLVVTA
-46 LCVVLY
+46 LGVLWY
-52 QRRRLRAFLARQLCS
+52 QRRRLRTFVAKNLCS

-79 ANLPIPTVL
+79 TGLPIPTML
-88 VNDGRILWYN
+88 IADGRVLWYN
-98 QYFRQDV
+98 TIFREEV
-105 LNDYDAV
+105 LNGTDAV
-112 TRPVNRVLPEL
+112 TRPIDRLFPEL

-135 LKVGERFTAYAG
+135 LTVGNKRFTAYAG
-147 SAKGSRGASLVYLI
+147 AAKGSRGANIVYLVD
-161 NDTLYKETLDEYNES
+161 DTVYKQTLEEYTAS

-210 LEKYIGR
+210 LEAYIAK
-217 STGFLRKVTNSRYI
+217 STGFLRKISNSRYI

-237 DVRWMLAERFDI
+237 DIHWMLQERFEI
-249 LDKVRAL
+249 LDQVRAL
-256 HPGGLTTLSIGVGH
+256 HPGGFTTLSIGVGH

-326 ANALCDLIKRSDSV
+326 ANALCDLLKKSDSV
-340 IIMGHRMSDLDAVGS
+340 IIMGHRMSDLDAIGS
-355 AIGVLRICKMC
+355 AIGVLRICKIC
-366 DVPAVIAINSEAT
+366 GVPAVIAVNSDAT
-379 LAGPLLKTFLDAGEG
+379 LAGPLLKTFIDAGEG
-394 HDFIAPDQTLDVI
+394 HNFIPPDQTLDVI
-407 TPNTLLIVVDTY
+407 TPRTLLIVVDTY
-419 QKRLLESQQIYEKCK
+419 QKRLLESQKIYEKCK

-445 VGHIDNPTLIYHEP
+445 VGHIDNPLLLYHEP

-471 LQFMPKENNI
+471 LQFLPKEDNI
-481 TPLEAQA
+481 TALEAQA

-542 VEAAYIYKGCA
+542 VESAYIYKGCA
-553 IALSDELEAG
+553 IALSEELDAG

-583 SFVAVAKNDG
+583 SFVAVAKNGG

-620 MAGAQLQN
+620 MAGAQLHD
-628 CTLQDAEHRIREQ
+628 CTLQDAETRIREQ
-641 IDLYRAAQKENT
+641 IDIYRAAQ
-653 GRETLMKIIL
+653 
-663 KQDVK
+663 
-668 TIGKKDEIHEVSDGY
+668 
-683 ARNFLFPRN
+683 
-692 LAAPADAAALNQAR
+692 AAQQDAAR
-706 TKSEAKAHHEA
+706 
-717 EARGAAEEL
+717 
-726 AAKIKGQVVT
+726 
-736 AKVKGGASG
+736 
-745 KLYGKVTGKEV
+745 
-756 AELLTALT
+756 
-764 GTEIDKKK
+764 
-772 VELPSAI
+772 
-779 KEFGSYD
+779 
-786 ASVRLY
+786 
-792 AGVVAPFKL
+792 
-801 KVEEL
+801 

>member
-1 MKHKDGLDIAALLLL
+1 MKQKQGLDLAAVILLLL
-16 LLVAIAAMV
+16 IACAALA
-25 VPVALTQPALLAVP
+25 VPVALLSPKWLIAP
-39 AVLVLVA
+39 AVLVVA
-46 LCVVLY
+46 ALGVLWY
-52 QRRRLRAFLARQLCS
+52 QRRRLRAFVAKNLCS

-79 ANLPIPTVL
+79 TGLPIPTML
-88 VNDGRILWYN
+88 IADGRVLWYN
-98 QYFRQDV
+98 TIFREEV
-105 LNDYDAV
+105 LNGTDAV
-112 TRPVNRVLPEL
+112 TRPIDRLFPEL

-135 LKVGERFTAYAG
+135 LTVGNKRFTAYAG
-147 SAKGSRGASLVYLI
+147 AAKGSRGANIVYLVD
-161 NDTLYKETLDEYNES
+161 DTVYKQTLEEYTAS

-210 LEKYIGR
+210 LEAYIAK
-217 STGFLRKVTNSRYI
+217 STGFLRKISNSRYI

-237 DVRWMLAERFDI
+237 DIHWMLQERFEI
-249 LDKVRAL
+249 LDQVRAL
-256 HPGGLTTLSIGVGH
+256 HPGGFTTLSIGVGH

-326 ANALCDLIKRSDSV
+326 ANALCDLIKKSDSV
-340 IIMGHRMSDLDAVGS
+340 IIMGHRMSDLDAIGS
-355 AIGVLRICKMC
+355 AIGALRICKIC
-366 DVPAVIAINSEAT
+366 GVPAVIAVNSDAT
-379 LAGPLLKTFLDAGEG
+379 LAGPLLKTFIDAGEG
-394 HDFIAPDQTLDVI
+394 HNFILPDQTLDVI
-407 TPNTLLIVVDTY
+407 TPRTLLIVVDTY
-419 QKRLLESQQIYEKCK
+419 QKRLLESQKIYEKCK
-434 RVVVIDHHRMA
+434 RIVVIDHHRMA
-445 VGHIDNPTLIYHEP
+445 VGHIDNPLLLYHEP

-471 LQFMPKENNI
+471 LQFLPKEDNI
-481 TPLEAQA
+481 TALEAQA

-542 VEAAYIYKGCA
+542 VESAYIYKGCA
-553 IALSDELEAG
+553 IALSEELDAG

-583 SFVAVAKNDG
+583 SFVAVAKNGG

-620 MAGAQLQN
+620 MAGAQLHD
-628 CTLQDAEHRIREQ
+628 CTLQDAETRIREQ
-641 IDLYRAAQKENT
+641 IDIYRAAQ
-653 GRETLMKIIL
+653 
-663 KQDVK
+663 
-668 TIGKKDEIHEVSDGY
+668 
-683 ARNFLFPRN
+683 
-692 LAAPADAAALNQAR
+692 AAQQDAAR
-706 TKSEAKAHHEA
+706 
-717 EARGAAEEL
+717 
-726 AAKIKGQVVT
+726 
-736 AKVKGGASG
+736 
-745 KLYGKVTGKEV
+745 
-756 AELLTALT
+756 
-764 GTEIDKKK
+764 
-772 VELPSAI
+772 
-779 KEFGSYD
+779 
-786 ASVRLY
+786 
-792 AGVVAPFKL
+792 
-801 KVEEL
+801 

>member
-1 MKHKDGLDIAALLLL
+1 MKHKDGLDAAAVLLL
-16 LLVAIAAMV
+16 LLVALVAMV
-25 VPVALTQPALLAVP
+25 VPVAIVSPQWLIVP
-39 AVLVLVA
+39 FVLVVVA
-46 LCVVLY
+46 LCVLWY
-52 QRRRLRAFLARQLCS
+52 TRRRLRAYVAAQLCS

-79 ANLPIPTVL
+79 TGLPIPTVL
-88 VNDGRILWYN
+88 VADGRILWYN
-98 QYFRQDV
+98 TFFREKV
-105 LNDYDAV
+105 LEGSDAV
-112 TRPVNRVLPEL
+112 TRPVERVLPDL

-135 LKVGERFTAYAG
+135 LVVGERRFTAYAG
-147 SAKGSRGASLVYLI
+147 SAKGSRGASIVYLVD
-161 NDTLYKETLDEYNES
+161 NTFYKQTLDEYTES

-196 DSEQAKELEAINSL
+196 DSEQAKELEAINGL
-210 LEKYIGR
+210 LEEYIGR
-217 STGFLRKVTNSRYI
+217 STGFLRRVSNSRYI

-237 DVRWMLAERFDI
+237 DVRWMLQERFEI

-326 ANALCDLIKRSDSV
+326 SRALCDLIKKSDSV
-340 IIMGHRMSDLDAVGS
+340 IVMGHRMSDLDAVGS
-355 AIGVLRICKMC
+355 AIGALRICKMC
-366 DVPAVIAINSEAT
+366 GVPAVIAINSDAT
-379 LAGPLLKTFLDAGEG
+379 LAGPLLKTFLDAGCG
-394 HDFIAPDQTLDVI
+394 KDFIAPDQTLDVI

-419 QKRLLESQQIYEKCK
+419 QKRLLESQKIYEKCK

-445 VGHIDNPTLIYHEP
+445 VGHIDRPLLLYHEP
-459 YASSASELVCEL
+459 YASSASELICEL
-471 LQFMPKENNI
+471 LQFMPKEGNI

-515 RSRGAQTADTKLLF
+515 RSRGAQTAETKLLF

-542 VEAAYIYKGCA
+542 VESAYIYKGCA
-553 IALSDELEAG
+553 IALSGELDAG

-583 SFVAVAKNDG
+583 SFVAVAKNGG

-628 CTLQDAEHRIREQ
+628 CTLDATERQIREQ
-641 IDLYRAAQKENT
+641 IDIYRASQ
-653 GRETLMKIIL
+653 
-663 KQDVK
+663 
-668 TIGKKDEIHEVSDGY
+668 
-683 ARNFLFPRN
+683 
-692 LAAPADAAALNQAR
+692 AANA
-706 TKSEAKAHHEA
+706 
-717 EARGAAEEL
+717 
-726 AAKIKGQVVT
+726 
-736 AKVKGGASG
+736 
-745 KLYGKVTGKEV
+745 V
-756 AELLTALT
+756 AT
-764 GTEIDKKK
+764 
-772 VELPSAI
+772 
-779 KEFGSYD
+779 
-786 ASVRLY
+786 RQN
-792 AGVVAPFKL
+792 
-801 KVEEL
+801 

>member
-1 MKHKDGLDIAALLLL
+1 MKQKQGLDLAAVILLLL
-16 LLVAIAAMV
+16 IACAALA
-25 VPVALTQPALLAVP
+25 VPVALLSPKWLIAP
-39 AVLVLVA
+39 AVLVVA
-46 LCVVLY
+46 ALGVLWY
-52 QRRRLRAFLARQLCS
+52 QRRRLRTFVAKNLCS

-79 ANLPIPTVL
+79 TGLPIPTML
-88 VNDGRILWYN
+88 IADGRVLWYN
-98 QYFRQDV
+98 TIFREEV
-105 LNDYDAV
+105 LNGTDAV
-112 TRPVNRVLPEL
+112 TRPIDRLFPEL

-135 LKVGERFTAYAG
+135 LTVGNKRFTAYAG
-147 SAKGSRGASLVYLI
+147 AAKGSRGTNIVYLVD
-161 NDTLYKETLDEYNES
+161 DTVYKQTLEEYTAS

-210 LEKYIGR
+210 LEAYIAK
-217 STGFLRKVTNSRYI
+217 STGFLRKISNSRYI

-237 DVRWMLAERFDI
+237 DIHWMLQERFEI
-249 LDKVRAL
+249 LDQVRAL
-256 HPGGLTTLSIGVGH
+256 HPGGFTTLSIGVGH

-326 ANALCDLIKRSDSV
+326 ANALCDLIKKSDSV
-340 IIMGHRMSDLDAVGS
+340 IIMGHRMSDLDAIGS
-355 AIGVLRICKMC
+355 AIGVLRICKIC
-366 DVPAVIAINSEAT
+366 GVPAVIAVNSDAT
-379 LAGPLLKTFLDAGEG
+379 LAGSLLKTFIDAGEG
-394 HDFIAPDQTLDVI
+394 HNFILPDQTLDVI
-407 TPNTLLIVVDTY
+407 TPRTLLIVVDTY
-419 QKRLLESQQIYEKCK
+419 QKRLLESQKIYEKCK

-445 VGHIDNPTLIYHEP
+445 VGHIDNPLLLYHEP

-471 LQFMPKENNI
+471 LQFLPKEDNI
-481 TPLEAQA
+481 TALEAQA

-542 VEAAYIYKGCA
+542 VESAYIYKGCA
-553 IALSDELEAG
+553 IALSEELDAG

-583 SFVAVAKNDG
+583 SFVAVAKNGG

-620 MAGAQLQN
+620 MAGAQLHD
-628 CTLQDAEHRIREQ
+628 CTLQDAETRIREQ
-641 IDLYRAAQKENT
+641 IDIYRAAQ
-653 GRETLMKIIL
+653 
-663 KQDVK
+663 
-668 TIGKKDEIHEVSDGY
+668 
-683 ARNFLFPRN
+683 
-692 LAAPADAAALNQAR
+692 AAQQDAAR
-706 TKSEAKAHHEA
+706 
-717 EARGAAEEL
+717 
-726 AAKIKGQVVT
+726 
-736 AKVKGGASG
+736 
-745 KLYGKVTGKEV
+745 
-756 AELLTALT
+756 
-764 GTEIDKKK
+764 
-772 VELPSAI
+772 
-779 KEFGSYD
+779 
-786 ASVRLY
+786 
-792 AGVVAPFKL
+792 
-801 KVEEL
+801 

>member
-1 MKHKDGLDIAALLLL
+1 MKQKQGLDLAAVILLLL
-16 LLVAIAAMV
+16 IACAALA
-25 VPVALTQPALLAVP
+25 VPVALLSPKWLIAP
-39 AVLVLVA
+39 AVLVVA
-46 LCVVLY
+46 ALGVLWY
-52 QRRRLRAFLARQLCS
+52 QRRRLRTFVAKNLCS

-79 ANLPIPTVL
+79 TGLPIPTML
-88 VNDGRILWYN
+88 IADGRVLWYN
-98 QYFRQDV
+98 TIFREEV
-105 LNDYDAV
+105 LNGTDAV
-112 TRPVNRVLPEL
+112 TRPIDRLFPEL

-135 LKVGERFTAYAG
+135 LTVGNKRFTAYAG
-147 SAKGSRGASLVYLI
+147 AAKGSRGANIVYLVD
-161 NDTLYKETLDEYNES
+161 DTVYKQTLEEYTAS

-210 LEKYIGR
+210 LEAYIAK
-217 STGFLRKVTNSRYI
+217 STGFLRKISNSRYI

-237 DVRWMLAERFDI
+237 DIHWMLQERFEI
-249 LDKVRAL
+249 LDQVRAL
-256 HPGGLTTLSIGVGH
+256 HPGGFTTLSIGVGH

-326 ANALCDLIKRSDSV
+326 ANALCDLIKKSDSV
-340 IIMGHRMSDLDAVGS
+340 IIMGHRMSDLDAIGS
-355 AIGVLRICKMC
+355 AIGVLRICKIC
-366 DVPAVIAINSEAT
+366 GVPAVIAVNSDAT
-379 LAGPLLKTFLDAGEG
+379 LAGPLLKTFIDTGEG
-394 HDFIAPDQTLDVI
+394 HNFIPPDQTLDVI
-407 TPNTLLIVVDTY
+407 TPRTLLIVVDTY
-419 QKRLLESQQIYEKCK
+419 QKRLLESQKIYEKCK

-445 VGHIDNPTLIYHEP
+445 VGHIDNPLLLYHEP

-471 LQFMPKENNI
+471 LQFLPKEDNI
-481 TPLEAQA
+481 TALEAQA

-542 VEAAYIYKGCA
+542 VESAYIYKGCA
-553 IALSDELEAG
+553 IALSEELDAG

-583 SFVAVAKNDG
+583 SFVAVAKNG
-593 VNISARSMGA
+593 GANISARSMGA

-620 MAGAQLQN
+620 MAGAQLHD
-628 CTLQDAEHRIREQ
+628 CTLQDAETRIREQ
-641 IDLYRAAQKENT
+641 IDIYRAAQ
-653 GRETLMKIIL
+653 
-663 KQDVK
+663 
-668 TIGKKDEIHEVSDGY
+668 
-683 ARNFLFPRN
+683 
-692 LAAPADAAALNQAR
+692 AAQQDAAR
-706 TKSEAKAHHEA
+706 
-717 EARGAAEEL
+717 
-726 AAKIKGQVVT
+726 
-736 AKVKGGASG
+736 
-745 KLYGKVTGKEV
+745 
-756 AELLTALT
+756 
-764 GTEIDKKK
+764 
-772 VELPSAI
+772 
-779 KEFGSYD
+779 
-786 ASVRLY
+786 
-792 AGVVAPFKL
+792 
-801 KVEEL
+801 

>member
-1 MKHKDGLDIAALLLL
+1 MKQKQGLDLAAVILLLL
-16 LLVAIAAMV
+16 IACAV
-25 VPVALTQPALLAVP
+25 LAVPVALLSPKWLIAP
-39 AVLVLVA
+39 AVLVVLA
-46 LCVVLY
+46 LGIVWY
-52 QRRRLRAFLARQLCS
+52 QRRRLRAFVAKNLCS

-79 ANLPIPTVL
+79 AGLPIPTMLIADDRV
-88 VNDGRILWYN
+88 VWYN
-98 QYFRQDV
+98 TIFREEV
-105 LNDYDAV
+105 LNGTDAV
-112 TRPVNRVLPEL
+112 TRPVNRLFPEL

-135 LKVGERFTAYAG
+135 LSVGDKRFTAYAG
-147 SAKGSRGASLVYLI
+147 SAKGSRGTSLVYLVD
-161 NDTLYKETLDEYNES
+161 DTVYKQTLEEYTAS

-210 LEKYIGR
+210 LEAYIGR
-217 STGFLRKVTNSRYI
+217 STGFLRKISNSRYI

-237 DVRWMLAERFDI
+237 DIHWMLQERFEI
-249 LDKVRAL
+249 LDQVRAL
-256 HPGGLTTLSIGVGH
+256 HPGGFTTLSIGVGH
-270 GGKTLQECHQM
+270 GGKNLQECHQM

-326 ANALCDLIKRSDSV
+326 ANALCDLIKKSDSV

-355 AIGVLRICKMC
+355 AIGVLRICKIC
-366 DVPAVIAINSEAT
+366 GVPAVIAVNSDAT
-379 LAGPLLKTFLDAGEG
+379 LAGSLLKTFIDAGEG
-394 HDFIAPDQTLDVI
+394 HNFIMPDQTLDVI
-407 TPNTLLIVVDTY
+407 TPRTLLIVVDTY
-419 QKRLLESQQIYEKCK
+419 QKRLLESQKIYEKCK
-434 RVVVIDHHRMA
+434 RVIVIDHHRMA
-445 VGHIDNPTLIYHEP
+445 VGHIDNPLLLYHEP

-471 LQFMPKENNI
+471 LQFLPKEDNI
-481 TPLEAQA
+481 TALEAQA

-542 VEAAYIYKGCA
+542 VESAYIYKGCA
-553 IALSDELEAG
+553 IALSGELDAG

-583 SFVAVAKNDG
+583 SFVAVAKNGG

-620 MAGAQLQN
+620 MAGAQLHD
-628 CTLQDAEHRIREQ
+628 CTLQDAETRIREQ
-641 IDLYRAAQKENT
+641 IDIYRAAQ
-653 GRETLMKIIL
+653 
-663 KQDVK
+663 
-668 TIGKKDEIHEVSDGY
+668 
-683 ARNFLFPRN
+683 
-692 LAAPADAAALNQAR
+692 AAQQ
-706 TKSEAKAHHEA
+706 
-717 EARGAAEEL
+717 GA
-726 AAKIKGQVVT
+726 
-736 AKVKGGASG
+736 
-745 KLYGKVTGKEV
+745 
-756 AELLTALT
+756 
-764 GTEIDKKK
+764 
-772 VELPSAI
+772 
-779 KEFGSYD
+779 
-786 ASVRLY
+786 VR
-792 AGVVAPFKL
+792 
-801 KVEEL
+801 

>member
-1 MKHKDGLDIAALLLL
+1 MKQKQGLDLAAVILLLL
-16 LLVAIAAMV
+16 IACAALA
-25 VPVALTQPALLAVP
+25 VPVALLSPKWLIAP
-39 AVLVLVA
+39 AVLVVA
-46 LCVVLY
+46 ALGVLWY
-52 QRRRLRAFLARQLCS
+52 QRRRLRTFVAKNLCS

-79 ANLPIPTVL
+79 TGLPIPTML
-88 VNDGRILWYN
+88 IADGRVLWYN
-98 QYFRQDV
+98 TIFREKV
-105 LNDYDAV
+105 LNGTDAV
-112 TRPVNRVLPEL
+112 TRPIDRLFPEL

-135 LKVGERFTAYAG
+135 LTVGNKRFTAYAG
-147 SAKGSRGASLVYLI
+147 AAKGSRGANIVYLVD
-161 NDTLYKETLDEYNES
+161 DTVYKQTLEEYTAS

-210 LEKYIGR
+210 LEAYIAK
-217 STGFLRKVTNSRYI
+217 STGFLRKISNSRYI

-237 DVRWMLAERFDI
+237 DIHWMLQERFEI
-249 LDKVRAL
+249 LDQVRAL
-256 HPGGLTTLSIGVGH
+256 HPGGFTTLSIGVGH

-326 ANALCDLIKRSDSV
+326 ANALCDLIKKSDSV
-340 IIMGHRMSDLDAVGS
+340 IIMGHRMSDLDAIGS
-355 AIGVLRICKMC
+355 AIGVLRIFKICG
-366 DVPAVIAINSEAT
+366 VPAVIAVNSDAT
-379 LAGPLLKTFLDAGEG
+379 LAGPLLKTFIDAGEG
-394 HDFIAPDQTLDVI
+394 HNFIPPDQTLDVI
-407 TPNTLLIVVDTY
+407 TPRTLLIVVDTY
-419 QKRLLESQQIYEKCK
+419 QKRLLESQKIYEKCK

-445 VGHIDNPTLIYHEP
+445 VGHIDNPLLLYHEP

-471 LQFMPKENNI
+471 LQFLPKEDNI
-481 TPLEAQA
+481 TALEAQA

-542 VEAAYIYKGCA
+542 VESAYIYKGCA
-553 IALSDELEAG
+553 IALSEELDAG

-583 SFVAVAKNDG
+583 SFVAVAKNGG

-620 MAGAQLQN
+620 MAGAQLHD
-628 CTLQDAEHRIREQ
+628 CTLQDAETRIREQ
-641 IDLYRAAQKENT
+641 IDIYRAAQ
-653 GRETLMKIIL
+653 
-663 KQDVK
+663 
-668 TIGKKDEIHEVSDGY
+668 
-683 ARNFLFPRN
+683 
-692 LAAPADAAALNQAR
+692 AAQQDAAR
-706 TKSEAKAHHEA
+706 
-717 EARGAAEEL
+717 
-726 AAKIKGQVVT
+726 
-736 AKVKGGASG
+736 
-745 KLYGKVTGKEV
+745 
-756 AELLTALT
+756 
-764 GTEIDKKK
+764 
-772 VELPSAI
+772 
-779 KEFGSYD
+779 
-786 ASVRLY
+786 
-792 AGVVAPFKL
+792 
-801 KVEEL
+801 

>member
-1 MKHKDGLDIAALLLL
+1 MKQKQGLDLAAVILLLL
-16 LLVAIAAMV
+16 IACAALA
-25 VPVALTQPALLAVP
+25 VPVALLSPKWLIAP
-39 AVLVLVA
+39 AVLVVA
-46 LCVVLY
+46 ALGVLWY
-52 QRRRLRAFLARQLCS
+52 QRRRLRTFVAKNLCS

-79 ANLPIPTVL
+79 TGLPIPTML
-88 VNDGRILWYN
+88 IADGRVLWYN
-98 QYFRQDV
+98 TIFREEV
-105 LNDYDAV
+105 LNGIDAV
-112 TRPVNRVLPEL
+112 TRPIDRLFPEL

-135 LKVGERFTAYAG
+135 LTVGNKRFTAYAG
-147 SAKGSRGASLVYLI
+147 AAKGSRGANIVYLVD
-161 NDTLYKETLDEYNES
+161 DTVYKQTLEEYTAS

-210 LEKYIGR
+210 LEAYIAK
-217 STGFLRKVTNSRYI
+217 STGFLRKISNSRYI

-237 DVRWMLAERFDI
+237 DIHWMLQERFEI
-249 LDKVRAL
+249 LDQVRAL
-256 HPGGLTTLSIGVGH
+256 HPGGFTTLSIGVGH

-326 ANALCDLIKRSDSV
+326 ANALCDLIKKSDSV
-340 IIMGHRMSDLDAVGS
+340 IIMGHRMSDLDAIGS
-355 AIGVLRICKMC
+355 AIGVLRICKIC
-366 DVPAVIAINSEAT
+366 GVPAVIAVNSDAT
-379 LAGPLLKTFLDAGEG
+379 LAGPLLKTFIDAGEG
-394 HDFIAPDQTLDVI
+394 HNFIPPDQTLDVI
-407 TPNTLLIVVDTY
+407 TPRTLLIVVDTY
-419 QKRLLESQQIYEKCK
+419 QKRLLESQKIYEKCK

-445 VGHIDNPTLIYHEP
+445 VGHIDNPLLLYHEP

-471 LQFMPKENNI
+471 LQFLPKEDNI
-481 TPLEAQA
+481 TALEAQA

-542 VEAAYIYKGCA
+542 VESAYIYKGCA
-553 IALSDELEAG
+553 IALSEELDAG

-583 SFVAVAKNDG
+583 SFVAVAKNGG

-620 MAGAQLQN
+620 MAGAQLHD
-628 CTLQDAEHRIREQ
+628 CTLQDAETRIREQ
-641 IDLYRAAQKENT
+641 IDIYRAAQ
-653 GRETLMKIIL
+653 
-663 KQDVK
+663 
-668 TIGKKDEIHEVSDGY
+668 
-683 ARNFLFPRN
+683 
-692 LAAPADAAALNQAR
+692 AAQQDAAR
-706 TKSEAKAHHEA
+706 
-717 EARGAAEEL
+717 
-726 AAKIKGQVVT
+726 
-736 AKVKGGASG
+736 
-745 KLYGKVTGKEV
+745 
-756 AELLTALT
+756 
-764 GTEIDKKK
+764 
-772 VELPSAI
+772 
-779 KEFGSYD
+779 
-786 ASVRLY
+786 
-792 AGVVAPFKL
+792 
-801 KVEEL
+801 

>member
-1 MKHKDGLDIAALLLL
+1 MKQKQGLDLAAVILLLL
-16 LLVAIAAMV
+16 IACAALA
-25 VPVALTQPALLAVP
+25 VPVALLSPKWLIAP
-39 AVLVLVA
+39 AVLVVA
-46 LCVVLY
+46 ALGVLWY
-52 QRRRLRAFLARQLCS
+52 QRRRLRAFVAKNLCS

-79 ANLPIPTVL
+79 TGLPIPTML
-88 VNDGRILWYN
+88 IADGRVLWYN
-98 QYFRQDV
+98 TIFREEV
-105 LNDYDAV
+105 LNGTDAV
-112 TRPVNRVLPEL
+112 TRPIDRIFPEL

-135 LKVGERFTAYAG
+135 LTVGNKRFTAYAG
-147 SAKGSRGASLVYLI
+147 AAKGSRGANIVYLVD
-161 NDTLYKETLDEYNES
+161 DTVYKQTLEEYTAS

-210 LEKYIGR
+210 LEAYIAK
-217 STGFLRKVTNSRYI
+217 STGFLRKISNSRYI

-237 DVRWMLAERFDI
+237 DIHWMLQERFEI
-249 LDKVRAL
+249 LDQVRAL
-256 HPGGLTTLSIGVGH
+256 HPGGFTTLSIGVGH

-326 ANALCDLIKRSDSV
+326 ANALCDLIKKSDSV
-340 IIMGHRMSDLDAVGS
+340 IIMGHRMSDLDAIGS
-355 AIGVLRICKMC
+355 AIGVLRICKIC
-366 DVPAVIAINSEAT
+366 GVPAVIAVNSDAT
-379 LAGPLLKTFLDAGEG
+379 LAGPLLKTFIDAGEG
-394 HDFIAPDQTLDVI
+394 HNFIPPDQTLDVI
-407 TPNTLLIVVDTY
+407 TPRTLLIVVDTY
-419 QKRLLESQQIYEKCK
+419 QKRLLESQKIYEKCK

-445 VGHIDNPTLIYHEP
+445 VGHIDNPLLLYHEP

-471 LQFMPKENNI
+471 LQFLPKEDNI
-481 TPLEAQA
+481 TALEAQA

-542 VEAAYIYKGCA
+542 VESAYIYKGCA
-553 IALSDELEAG
+553 IALSEELDAG

-583 SFVAVAKNDG
+583 SFVAVAKNGG

-620 MAGAQLQN
+620 MAGAQLHD
-628 CTLQDAEHRIREQ
+628 CTLQDAETRIREQ
-641 IDLYRAAQKENT
+641 IDIYRAAQ
-653 GRETLMKIIL
+653 
-663 KQDVK
+663 
-668 TIGKKDEIHEVSDGY
+668 
-683 ARNFLFPRN
+683 
-692 LAAPADAAALNQAR
+692 AAQQDAAR
-706 TKSEAKAHHEA
+706 
-717 EARGAAEEL
+717 
-726 AAKIKGQVVT
+726 
-736 AKVKGGASG
+736 
-745 KLYGKVTGKEV
+745 
-756 AELLTALT
+756 
-764 GTEIDKKK
+764 
-772 VELPSAI
+772 
-779 KEFGSYD
+779 
-786 ASVRLY
+786 
-792 AGVVAPFKL
+792 
-801 KVEEL
+801 

>member
-1 MKHKDGLDIAALLLL
+1 MKQKQGLDLAAVILLLL
-16 LLVAIAAMV
+16 IACAALA
-25 VPVALTQPALLAVP
+25 VPVALLSPKWLIAP
-39 AVLVLVA
+39 AVLVVA
-46 LCVVLY
+46 ALGVLWY
-52 QRRRLRAFLARQLCS
+52 QRRRLRTFVAKNLCS

-79 ANLPIPTVL
+79 TGLPIPTML
-88 VNDGRILWYN
+88 IADGRVLWYN
-98 QYFRQDV
+98 TIFREEV
-105 LNDYDAV
+105 LNGTDAV
-112 TRPVNRVLPEL
+112 TRPIDRLFPEL

-135 LKVGERFTAYAG
+135 LTVGNKRFTAYAG
-147 SAKGSRGASLVYLI
+147 AAKGSRGANIVYLVD
-161 NDTLYKETLDEYNES
+161 DTVYKQTLEEYTAS

-210 LEKYIGR
+210 LEAYIAK
-217 STGFLRKVTNSRYI
+217 STGFLRKISNSRYI

-237 DVRWMLAERFDI
+237 DIHWMLQERFEI
-249 LDKVRAL
+249 LDQVRAL
-256 HPGGLTTLSIGVGH
+256 HPGGFTTLSIGVGH

-326 ANALCDLIKRSDSV
+326 ANALCDLIKKSDSV
-340 IIMGHRMSDLDAVGS
+340 IIMGHRMSDLDAIGS
-355 AIGVLRICKMC
+355 AIGGLRICKIC
-366 DVPAVIAINSEAT
+366 GVPAVIAVNSDAT
-379 LAGPLLKTFLDAGEG
+379 LAGPLLKTFIDAGEG
-394 HDFIAPDQTLDVI
+394 HNFIPPDQTLDVI
-407 TPNTLLIVVDTY
+407 TPRTLLIVVDTY
-419 QKRLLESQQIYEKCK
+419 QKRLLESQKIYEKCK

-445 VGHIDNPTLIYHEP
+445 VGHIDNPLLLYHEP

-471 LQFMPKENNI
+471 LQFLPKEDNI
-481 TPLEAQA
+481 TALEAQA

-542 VEAAYIYKGCA
+542 VESAYIYKGCA
-553 IALSDELEAG
+553 IALSEELDAG

-583 SFVAVAKNDG
+583 SFVAVAKNGG

-620 MAGAQLQN
+620 MAGAQLHD
-628 CTLQDAEHRIREQ
+628 CTLQDAETRIREQ
-641 IDLYRAAQKENT
+641 IDIYRAAQ
-653 GRETLMKIIL
+653 
-663 KQDVK
+663 
-668 TIGKKDEIHEVSDGY
+668 
-683 ARNFLFPRN
+683 
-692 LAAPADAAALNQAR
+692 AAQQDAAR
-706 TKSEAKAHHEA
+706 
-717 EARGAAEEL
+717 
-726 AAKIKGQVVT
+726 
-736 AKVKGGASG
+736 
-745 KLYGKVTGKEV
+745 
-756 AELLTALT
+756 
-764 GTEIDKKK
+764 
-772 VELPSAI
+772 
-779 KEFGSYD
+779 
-786 ASVRLY
+786 
-792 AGVVAPFKL
+792 
-801 KVEEL
+801 

>member
-1 MKHKDGLDIAALLLL
+1 MKQKQGLDLAAVILLLL
-16 LLVAIAAMV
+16 IACAALA
-25 VPVALTQPALLAVP
+25 VPVALLSPKWLIAP
-39 AVLVLVA
+39 AVLVVA
-46 LCVVLY
+46 ALGVLWY
-52 QRRRLRAFLARQLCS
+52 QRRRLRTFVAKNLCS

-79 ANLPIPTVL
+79 TGLPIPTML
-88 VNDGRILWYN
+88 IADGRVLWYN
-98 QYFRQDV
+98 TIFREEV
-105 LNDYDAV
+105 LNGTDAV
-112 TRPVNRVLPEL
+112 TRPIDRLFPEL

-135 LKVGERFTAYAG
+135 LSVGDKRFTAYAG
-147 SAKGSRGASLVYLI
+147 AAKGSRGTNIVYLVD
-161 NDTLYKETLDEYNES
+161 DTAYKQTLEEYTAS

-210 LEKYIGR
+210 LEAYIAK
-217 STGFLRKVTNSRYI
+217 STGFLRKISNSRYI

-237 DVRWMLAERFDI
+237 DIHWMLQERFEI
-249 LDKVRAL
+249 LDQVRAL
-256 HPGGLTTLSIGVGH
+256 HPGGFTTLSIGVGH

-326 ANALCDLIKRSDSV
+326 ANALCDLIKKSDSV
-340 IIMGHRMSDLDAVGS
+340 IIMGHRMSDLDAIGS
-355 AIGVLRICKMC
+355 AIGALRICKIC
-366 DVPAVIAINSEAT
+366 GVPAVIAVNSDAT
-379 LAGPLLKTFLDAGEG
+379 LAGPLLKTFIDAGEG
-394 HDFIAPDQTLDVI
+394 HNFIPPDQTLDVI
-407 TPNTLLIVVDTY
+407 TPRTLLIVVDTY
-419 QKRLLESQQIYEKCK
+419 QKRLLESQKIYEKCK

-445 VGHIDNPTLIYHEP
+445 VGHIDNPLLLYHEP

-471 LQFMPKENNI
+471 LQFLPKEDNI
-481 TPLEAQA
+481 TALEAQA

-494 LDTRSFALHVGVR
+494 LDTRSFARHVGVR

-542 VEAAYIYKGCA
+542 VESAYIYKGCA
-553 IALSDELEAG
+553 IALSEELDAG

-583 SFVAVAKNDG
+583 SFVAVAKNGG

-620 MAGAQLQN
+620 MAGAQLHD
-628 CTLQDAEHRIREQ
+628 CTLQDAETRIREQ
-641 IDLYRAAQKENT
+641 IDIYRAAQ
-653 GRETLMKIIL
+653 
-663 KQDVK
+663 
-668 TIGKKDEIHEVSDGY
+668 
-683 ARNFLFPRN
+683 
-692 LAAPADAAALNQAR
+692 AAQQDAAR
-706 TKSEAKAHHEA
+706 
-717 EARGAAEEL
+717 
-726 AAKIKGQVVT
+726 
-736 AKVKGGASG
+736 
-745 KLYGKVTGKEV
+745 
-756 AELLTALT
+756 
-764 GTEIDKKK
+764 
-772 VELPSAI
+772 
-779 KEFGSYD
+779 
-786 ASVRLY
+786 
-792 AGVVAPFKL
+792 
-801 KVEEL
+801 

>member
-1 MKHKDGLDIAALLLL
+1 MKQKQGLDLAAVILLLL
-16 LLVAIAAMV
+16 IACAALA
-25 VPVALTQPALLAVP
+25 VPVALLSPKWLIAP
-39 AVLVLVA
+39 AVLVVA
-46 LCVVLY
+46 ALGVLWY
-52 QRRRLRAFLARQLCS
+52 QRRRLRAFVAKNLCS

-79 ANLPIPTVL
+79 TGLPIPTML
-88 VNDGRILWYN
+88 IADGRVLWYN
-98 QYFRQDV
+98 TIFREEV
-105 LNDYDAV
+105 LNGTDAV
-112 TRPVNRVLPEL
+112 TRPIDRLFPEL

-135 LKVGERFTAYAG
+135 LTVGNKRFTAYAG
-147 SAKGSRGASLVYLI
+147 AAKGSRGANIVYLVD
-161 NDTLYKETLDEYNES
+161 DTVYKQTLEEYTAS

-210 LEKYIGR
+210 LEAYIAK
-217 STGFLRKVTNSRYI
+217 STGFLRKISNSRYI

-237 DVRWMLAERFDI
+237 DIHWMLQERFEI
-249 LDKVRAL
+249 LDQVRAL
-256 HPGGLTTLSIGVGH
+256 HPGGFTTLSIGVGH

-326 ANALCDLIKRSDSV
+326 ANALCDLIKKSDSV
-340 IIMGHRMSDLDAVGS
+340 IIMGHRMSDLDAIGS
-355 AIGVLRICKMC
+355 AIGVLRICKIC
-366 DVPAVIAINSEAT
+366 GVPAVIAVNSDAT
-379 LAGPLLKTFLDAGEG
+379 LAGPLLKTFIDAGEG
-394 HDFIAPDQTLDVI
+394 HNFILPDQTLDVI
-407 TPNTLLIVVDTY
+407 TPRTLLIVVDTY
-419 QKRLLESQQIYEKCK
+419 QKRLLESQKIYEKCK
-434 RVVVIDHHRMA
+434 RIVVIDHHRMA
-445 VGHIDNPTLIYHEP
+445 VGHIDNPLLLYHEP

-471 LQFMPKENNI
+471 LQFLPKEDNI
-481 TPLEAQA
+481 TALEAQA

-542 VEAAYIYKGCA
+542 VESAYIYKGCA
-553 IALSDELEAG
+553 IALSEELDAG

-583 SFVAVAKNDG
+583 SFVAVAKNGG

-620 MAGAQLQN
+620 MAGAQLHD
-628 CTLQDAEHRIREQ
+628 CTLQDAETRIREQ
-641 IDLYRAAQKENT
+641 IDIYRAAQ
-653 GRETLMKIIL
+653 
-663 KQDVK
+663 
-668 TIGKKDEIHEVSDGY
+668 
-683 ARNFLFPRN
+683 
-692 LAAPADAAALNQAR
+692 AAQQDAAR
-706 TKSEAKAHHEA
+706 
-717 EARGAAEEL
+717 
-726 AAKIKGQVVT
+726 
-736 AKVKGGASG
+736 
-745 KLYGKVTGKEV
+745 
-756 AELLTALT
+756 
-764 GTEIDKKK
+764 
-772 VELPSAI
+772 
-779 KEFGSYD
+779 
-786 ASVRLY
+786 
-792 AGVVAPFKL
+792 
-801 KVEEL
+801 

>member
-1 MKHKDGLDIAALLLL
+1 MKQKQGLDLAAVILLLL
-16 LLVAIAAMV
+16 IACAALA
-25 VPVALTQPALLAVP
+25 VPVALLSPKWLIAP
-39 AVLVLVA
+39 AVLVVA
-46 LCVVLY
+46 ALGVLWY
-52 QRRRLRAFLARQLCS
+52 QRRRLRTFVAKNLCS

-79 ANLPIPTVL
+79 TGLPIPTML
-88 VNDGRILWYN
+88 IADGRVLWYN
-98 QYFRQDV
+98 TIFREEV
-105 LNDYDAV
+105 LNGTDAV
-112 TRPVNRVLPEL
+112 TRPIDRLFPEL

-135 LKVGERFTAYAG
+135 LTVGDKRFTAYAG
-147 SAKGSRGASLVYLI
+147 AAKGSRGANIVYLVD
-161 NDTLYKETLDEYNES
+161 DTVYKQTLEEYTAS

-210 LEKYIGR
+210 LEAYIAK
-217 STGFLRKVTNSRYI
+217 STGFLRKISNSRYI

-237 DVRWMLAERFDI
+237 DIHWMLQERFEI
-249 LDKVRAL
+249 LDQVRAL
-256 HPGGLTTLSIGVGH
+256 HPGGFTTLSIGVGH

-326 ANALCDLIKRSDSV
+326 ANALCDLIKKSNSV
-340 IIMGHRMSDLDAVGS
+340 IIMGHRMSDLDAIGS
-355 AIGVLRICKMC
+355 AIGVLRICKIC
-366 DVPAVIAINSEAT
+366 GVPAVIAVNSDAT
-379 LAGPLLKTFLDAGEG
+379 LAGPLLKTFIDAGEG
-394 HDFIAPDQTLDVI
+394 HNFILPDQTLDVI
-407 TPNTLLIVVDTY
+407 TPRTLLIVVDTY
-419 QKRLLESQQIYEKCK
+419 QKRLLESQKIYEKCK

-445 VGHIDNPTLIYHEP
+445 VGHIDNPLLLYHEP

-471 LQFMPKENNI
+471 LQFLPKEDNI
-481 TPLEAQA
+481 TALEAQA

-542 VEAAYIYKGCA
+542 VESAYIYKGCA
-553 IALSDELEAG
+553 IALSEELDAG

-583 SFVAVAKNDG
+583 SFVAVAKNGG

-620 MAGAQLQN
+620 MAGAQLHD
-628 CTLQDAEHRIREQ
+628 CTLQDAETRIREQ
-641 IDLYRAAQKENT
+641 IDIYRAAQ
-653 GRETLMKIIL
+653 
-663 KQDVK
+663 
-668 TIGKKDEIHEVSDGY
+668 
-683 ARNFLFPRN
+683 
-692 LAAPADAAALNQAR
+692 AAQQDAAR
-706 TKSEAKAHHEA
+706 
-717 EARGAAEEL
+717 
-726 AAKIKGQVVT
+726 
-736 AKVKGGASG
+736 
-745 KLYGKVTGKEV
+745 
-756 AELLTALT
+756 
-764 GTEIDKKK
+764 
-772 VELPSAI
+772 
-779 KEFGSYD
+779 
-786 ASVRLY
+786 
-792 AGVVAPFKL
+792 
-801 KVEEL
+801 

>member
-1 MKHKDGLDIAALLLL
+1 MENKKSFGTFICQRRKELGMTQKEFAQRLFVTDSAVSKWERGLAYPAITLLQSICQVLQCSEKELLSSSEDTEGRRAEQLAKKYLQLTRNYRLGQYILYGLITLGCLLGNLLSQHALTWFWIVLASELMVASLTLLPTFVPEGRRGLASLGGFTGCLLLL

-25 VPVALTQPALLAVP
+25 VPVALPQPALLAVP
-39 AVLVLVA
+39 AVLVLIA

-112 TRPVNRVLPEL
+112 TRPMNRVLPEL

-135 LKVGERFTAYAG
+135 LKVGERRFTAYAG

-628 CTLQDAEHRIREQ
+628 CTLQDAERRIREQ

-653 GRETLMKIIL
+653 
-663 KQDVK
+663 
-668 TIGKKDEIHEVSDGY
+668 
-683 ARNFLFPRN
+683 AR
-692 LAAPADAAALNQAR
+692 
-706 TKSEAKAHHEA
+706 
-717 EARGAAEEL
+717 
-726 AAKIKGQVVT
+726 
-736 AKVKGGASG
+736 
-745 KLYGKVTGKEV
+745 
-756 AELLTALT
+756 
-764 GTEIDKKK
+764 
-772 VELPSAI
+772 
-779 KEFGSYD
+779 
-786 ASVRLY
+786 
-792 AGVVAPFKL
+792 
-801 KVEEL
+801 

>member
-1 MKHKDGLDIAALLLL
+1 MKQKQGLDLAAVILLLL
-16 LLVAIAAMV
+16 IACAV
-25 VPVALTQPALLAVP
+25 LAVPVALLSPKWLIAP
-39 AVLVLVA
+39 AVLVVLA
-46 LCVVLY
+46 LGIVWY
-52 QRRRLRAFLARQLCS
+52 QRRRLRTFVAKNLCS

-79 ANLPIPTVL
+79 AGLPIPTML
-88 VNDGRILWYN
+88 IADGRVVWYN
-98 QYFRQDV
+98 TIFREEV
-105 LNDYDAV
+105 LNGTDAV
-112 TRPVNRVLPEL
+112 TRPVDRLFPEL

-135 LKVGERFTAYAG
+135 LTVGDKRFTAYAG
-147 SAKGSRGASLVYLI
+147 SAKGSRGTSLVYLVD
-161 NDTLYKETLDEYNES
+161 DTVYKQTLEEYTAS

-210 LEKYIGR
+210 LEAYIGR
-217 STGFLRKVTNSRYI
+217 STGFLRKISNSRYI

-237 DVRWMLAERFDI
+237 DIQWMLQERFEI
-249 LDKVRAL
+249 LDQVRAL
-256 HPGGLTTLSIGVGH
+256 HPGGFTTLSIGVGH
-270 GGKTLQECHQM
+270 GGKNLQECHQM

-326 ANALCDLIKRSDSV
+326 ANALCDLIKKSDSV

-355 AIGVLRICKMC
+355 AIGVLRICKIC
-366 DVPAVIAINSEAT
+366 GVPAVIAVNSDAT
-379 LAGPLLKTFLDAGEG
+379 LAGPLLKTFIDAGEG
-394 HDFIAPDQTLDVI
+394 HNFIMPDQTLDVI
-407 TPNTLLIVVDTY
+407 TPRTLLIVVDTY
-419 QKRLLESQQIYEKCK
+419 QKRLLESQKIYEKCK
-434 RVVVIDHHRMA
+434 RVIVIDHHRMA
-445 VGHIDNPTLIYHEP
+445 VGHIDNPLLLYHEP

-471 LQFMPKENNI
+471 LQFLPKEDNI
-481 TPLEAQA
+481 TALEAQA

-542 VEAAYIYKGCA
+542 VESAYIYKGCA
-553 IALSDELEAG
+553 IALSGELDAG

-583 SFVAVAKNDG
+583 SFVAVAKNGG

-620 MAGAQLQN
+620 MAGAQLHD
-628 CTLQDAEHRIREQ
+628 CTLQDAETRIREQ
-641 IDLYRAAQKENT
+641 IDIYRAAQ
-653 GRETLMKIIL
+653 
-663 KQDVK
+663 
-668 TIGKKDEIHEVSDGY
+668 
-683 ARNFLFPRN
+683 
-692 LAAPADAAALNQAR
+692 AAQQ
-706 TKSEAKAHHEA
+706 
-717 EARGAAEEL
+717 GAA
-726 AAKIKGQVVT
+726 
-736 AKVKGGASG
+736 
-745 KLYGKVTGKEV
+745 
-756 AELLTALT
+756 
-764 GTEIDKKK
+764 
-772 VELPSAI
+772 
-779 KEFGSYD
+779 
-786 ASVRLY
+786 R
-792 AGVVAPFKL
+792 
-801 KVEEL
+801 

>member
-1 MKHKDGLDIAALLLL
+1 MKQKQGLDLAAVILLLL
-16 LLVAIAAMV
+16 IACAALA
-25 VPVALTQPALLAVP
+25 VPVALLSPKWLIAP
-39 AVLVLVA
+39 AVLVVA
-46 LCVVLY
+46 ALGVLWY
-52 QRRRLRAFLARQLCS
+52 QRRRLRAFVAKNLCS

-79 ANLPIPTVL
+79 TGLPIPTML
-88 VNDGRILWYN
+88 IADGRVLWYN
-98 QYFRQDV
+98 TIFREEV
-105 LNDYDAV
+105 LNGTDAV
-112 TRPVNRVLPEL
+112 TRPIDRLFPEL

-135 LKVGERFTAYAG
+135 LTVGNKRFTAYAG
-147 SAKGSRGASLVYLI
+147 AAKGSRGANIVYLVD
-161 NDTLYKETLDEYNES
+161 DTVYKQTLEEYTAS

-210 LEKYIGR
+210 LEAYIGK
-217 STGFLRKVTNSRYI
+217 STGFLRKISNSRYI

-237 DVRWMLAERFDI
+237 DIHWMLQERFEI
-249 LDKVRAL
+249 LDQVRAL
-256 HPGGLTTLSIGVGH
+256 HPGGFTTLSIGVGH

-326 ANALCDLIKRSDSV
+326 ANALCDLIKKSDSV
-340 IIMGHRMSDLDAVGS
+340 IIMGHRMSDLDAIGS
-355 AIGVLRICKMC
+355 AIGALRICKIC
-366 DVPAVIAINSEAT
+366 GVPAVIAVNSDAT
-379 LAGPLLKTFLDAGEG
+379 LAGPLLKTFIDAGEG
-394 HDFIAPDQTLDVI
+394 HNFILPDQTLDVI
-407 TPNTLLIVVDTY
+407 TPRTLLIVVDTY
-419 QKRLLESQQIYEKCK
+419 QKRLLESQKIYEKCK
-434 RVVVIDHHRMA
+434 RIVVIDHHRMA
-445 VGHIDNPTLIYHEP
+445 VGHIDNPLLLYHEP

-471 LQFMPKENNI
+471 LQFLPKEDNI
-481 TPLEAQA
+481 TALEAQA

-542 VEAAYIYKGCA
+542 VESAYIYKGCA
-553 IALSDELEAG
+553 IALSEELDAG

-583 SFVAVAKNDG
+583 SFVAVAKNGG

-620 MAGAQLQN
+620 MAGAQLHD
-628 CTLQDAEHRIREQ
+628 CTLQDAETRIREQ
-641 IDLYRAAQKENT
+641 IDIYRAAQ
-653 GRETLMKIIL
+653 
-663 KQDVK
+663 
-668 TIGKKDEIHEVSDGY
+668 
-683 ARNFLFPRN
+683 
-692 LAAPADAAALNQAR
+692 AAQQDAAR
-706 TKSEAKAHHEA
+706 
-717 EARGAAEEL
+717 
-726 AAKIKGQVVT
+726 
-736 AKVKGGASG
+736 
-745 KLYGKVTGKEV
+745 
-756 AELLTALT
+756 
-764 GTEIDKKK
+764 
-772 VELPSAI
+772 
-779 KEFGSYD
+779 
-786 ASVRLY
+786 
-792 AGVVAPFKL
+792 
-801 KVEEL
+801 